1 MATPEKVL
9 DALRAS
15 VKEAERLRRQ
25 NRQLVEA
32 ATEPVAI
39 VAMACRFPGGVR
51 SPEGL
56 WDLVARGGDAVTAF
70 PANRG
75 WDTATLFDEGRP
87 GTTYA
92 REGAFLH
99 DADLFDAGFFGISP
113 REALAMDP
121 QQRLLLETSWEAFE
135 RAGIDPA
142 SVRGS
147 RTGVFVGSNGQDYL
161 TLLRSSAE
169 DVEGYLGTGNAA
181 SVVSGRLSYLFG
193 FEGTSLTVDTACSS
207 SLVALHLAVQALRQ
221 GECDLALAGGATVM
235 ATPGT
240 FVEFSKQRGL
250 APDGRVKAFAEA
262 ADGTGWGEG
271 VGMLLVERLSD
282 AQRHGH
288 EVLALVRGSAV
299 NSDGASNGLTAP
311 NGPSQQRVIR
321 AALDSA
327 RLSTSDIDVVEA
339 HGTGTTLGD
348 PIEAQ
353 ALLATYGQ
361 DRSTPLWLGSVKSN
375 IGHTQAAAGVAGII
389 KMVMAMRH
397 GVLPRTLHVD
407 APSSHV
413 DWSAGAVELLTESR
427 EWPSDDRPRR
437 AAVSSFGVSGT
448 NAHTILEAVPPAEPV
463 PAGTPMGTLTPFV
476 LSAKTPEALQAQIS
490 QLDAVTADPVD
501 IARTLATTRTAF
513 EHRAV
518 VLEPNL
524 ITGEVREDSRLA
536 VLFTGQGAQRAGMGQ
551 DLYARF
557 PVYAEAF
564 DAVLAHF
571 DPALR
576 AALTDAELLNRTEFT
591 QPALFAIEVALF
603 RLVESFGVRPDFVA
617 GHSIGEISAA
627 HVAGVLSLEDACRLV
642 AARASLMQALP
653 TGGAMVSIA
662 APESEIVLTEGV
674 SIAAV
679 NGPESVVISGDEAAV
694 LAIAAQFPK
703 TKRLTV
709 SHAFHSPLMD
719 PMLEDFRAVAETLNY
734 RSATIPVIS
743 NVSGALADPFTA
755 DYWVRHVR
763 EAVRFADGIATLE
776 AEGVHTFLELGPDGV
791 LSAMVPG
798 TAFPALRRDRDE
810 ERTLLAALAGV
821 WVNGGAVD
829 WAAYLPTGPRIDL
842 PTYPFQRERFW
853 PTPAPQADVDVPALA
868 AELGLPE
875 HTLRPAIAAVR
886 RRREEATAADAW
898 RYRVT
903 WTPLTATDV
912 PAPQGDCLVIDPSP
926 QLEAVLENW
935 NGRVIRL
942 DGPIGDIDPV
952 AVFSGAGLERTVDLL
967 RELGATGI
975 DAPLWCVTTGA
986 VRATGT
992 DPAPD
997 PDQAAIWGL
1006 GRAAALELP
1015 ERWGGLID
1023 LPSTVDEDVA
1033 ARFLALLSGD
1043 EDQVA
1048 VRAEGSFGRR
1058 LEPAEPVAAPAW
1070 TPRGTVLV
1078 TGGTGALGAQVARRL
1093 ARDGA
1098 DHLVLVSRRGADA
1111 PGAAELADELGV
1123 RVTFAAGDV
1132 ADREFLAELIERVS
1146 PGLTAVVHTAGVV
1159 RSALLSEVDSAAVAE
1174 QWAAKVTGARHLDEL
1189 LADADLDAFVL
1200 FSSIAGVWGSG
1211 QQGLYGAANAF
1222 LDALAEGRRARGLAA
1237 TAVAWGPWADGGMAA
1252 DNDAEDYLLR
1262 RGLRALEPG
1271 VAVTALLRAAG
1282 GDTNVTFADVDWPR
1296 FAAAFTS
1303 RRPSPLLAG
1312 IPDAVP
1318 APETPATGGLV
1329 GRLRGLTPAVA
1340 DEVLLQ
1346 LVRDQAAAVLGHA
1359 SAAAVAPDRAFQEI
1373 GFDSLT
1379 AIELRDAL
1387 HAETG
1392 LALPATLVYD
1402 WPTPA
1407 ALAGHLRA
1415 GVLGDAVTETTTKT
1429 AAAAD
1434 EPIAIVAM
1442 SCRYAGGIASPEDL
1456 WRLVSGGADA
1466 VSGFPADRGWDL
1478 ENLYDADPSRLGS
1491 VSVTEGAFLDA
1502 AGGFDAG
1509 FFGIS
1514 PREALAMDPQQRLL
1528 LELTWEAFE
1537 RAGIDPASVRGSRTG
1552 VFAGTNSHDYTTLLL
1567 GSADTLEGHIAT
1579 GNAASVASGR
1589 LSYTFGLEGPAVSVD
1604 TACSSS
1610 LVALHLA
1617 VQSLRLGECSMALA
1631 GGVTVMAT
1639 PGTFVEFSRQRGLA
1653 TDGRCKA
1660 FAEAA
1665 DGTAWGEGAGLVLLE
1680 RLSDA
1685 ERNGHRVLA
1694 VVRGSAVNQD
1704 GASNGLTAPNGPAQQ
1719 RVIRAALADAGLS
1732 TSDVDVVEAHGTG
1745 TTLGDPIEAQAL
1757 LATYGQ
1763 DRETPLWLGSV
1774 KSNIGHTQAA
1784 AGVAGVIKMVMA
1796 MRHGVLPRTLHVDAP
1811 SSHVDWTAGAV
1822 ELLTESREWTADRPL
1837 RAAVSSFG
1845 MSGTNAHTVLEA
1857 VSQQELSPAAESGPV
1872 PWVLSARSADALR
1885 GQAQA
1890 LLGVA
1895 GTPADIGFS
1904 LVATRASL
1912 PHRAVVT
1919 GDFAEGLTALAEG
1932 TPAANVVTGVAGA
1945 PGKVALVFPGQGS
1958 QWAGMA
1964 LELAESS
1971 PVFAARLDECA
1982 AALDSFVDWQL
1993 RDVLADAEALSRVD
2007 VVQPALFAVMVSLAE
2022 LWRSF
2027 GVVPDAVVGHSQ
2039 GEIAAAVVSGALSL
2053 EDGARVV
2060 ALRSKAIL
2068 ALAGRGGM
2076 VSVAAS
2082 REAVEER
2089 LTDGLS
2095 IAAVNGPAAVVVSGE
2110 PRSLDELIAS
2120 CEADGIRAKRVP
2132 VDYASHSA
2140 QVEQLRDE
2148 LLDVLA
2154 PIAPRVG
2161 EIAFISTVTGEWNE
2175 SVDAEYWYT
2184 NLRSTVRL
2192 DTAVERLKSEG
2203 FGTFIEASPHP
2214 VLTMALGEDV
2224 VALGSLRRDDGE
2236 LTRFHTALA
2245 EAHVHGVTVDW
2256 TPAFR
2261 NARVVDLPTYAFQRK
2276 QYWPR
2281 PATRTGD
2288 AAGLGLGPVEHPLL
2302 GAAVTLA
2309 EEDRLVLTGR
2319 LSRQT
2324 HPWLADHEV
2333 LGTALLPGTAF
2344 AELAIHAGDH
2354 TGCGTVEELTL
2365 GAPLA
2370 VPTTGG
2376 VQLQLVVEAPAEDGR
2391 RALTISSRPD
2401 RPGARWT
2408 RHAQGVL
2415 ALGAPEAEPLPD
2427 WPPAG
2432 AEALD
2437 VEAHYTALANA
2448 GYHYGPAFRGL
2459 RAAWRRDGDVFA
2471 EVELPG
2477 TDAFAVHPALLDA
2490 ALHALGLG
2498 GFFPDDGQARLP
2510 FAFTDVSLFATG
2522 ASALRVRLSQAGPNA
2537 VSVVASDPAGH
2548 PVASIGSLAF
2558 QTAST
2563 VDDVPDALFRTEWT
2577 PVTTTGEAP
2586 GFTWLTGSL
2595 TDLAEVPAAVVLPVT
2610 GTDPHAVAAHVLAT
2624 AQEWLAD
2631 DRFAAARLVVLTTG
2645 ALAALPGDPVPA
2657 LAQSPAWG
2665 LIRSAQSENPDRFVL
2680 LDLDDRSD
2688 AAAAIGTA
2696 LASGE
2701 PQSAAR
2707 AGTVLV
2713 PRLARPAT
2721 ELTLPGAGQAC
2732 PELALPGAWRV
2743 GTTGT
2748 GTLDGL
2754 TTLPAP
2760 EAEAALGPDEIR
2772 VEVRAAGLN
2781 FRDVLITLGM
2791 YPGQALMGGEAAG
2804 TVLETGEQVRG
2815 LTAGDRVTGL
2825 FTGALGPVAVT
2836 DHRLVTPMPDGW
2848 SFAEAASIPVAFA
2861 TAYYGLFDL
2870 GGLEAGQSVLVHA
2883 AAGGVGMA
2891 AVQLARHHGAEVF
2904 ATASTGKHDVLT
2916 QMGLDTIHIGD
2927 SRSLSFE
2934 DHFRKATNGHGVDVV
2949 LDALAG
2955 EFVDASLRLL
2965 PRGGRFVEMGKADLR
2980 DAAEVARVHEGV
2992 LYRAFDLIE
3001 AGPERLQ
3008 EILRELAGLFEAG
3021 GLTPLPRRTWDL
3033 RQVPEAFRF
3042 ISQAR
3047 HVGKNVVT
3055 LPRPLDPA
3063 GTVLVTGGTG
3073 TLGARVARHLVT
3085 AHGVR
3090 RLLLVSRRG
3099 PDAPGATELANDLTA
3114 LGAEVTIAA
3123 CDAADRD
3130 ALAELLAGRTLTGVV
3145 HTAGVLADGLLTGL
3159 DPARLDE
3166 VLRPKVDAAVNLH
3179 ELTRNMDLA
3188 LFVLFSAAAGVFGT
3202 AGQGNYAAANTAL
3215 DALAAHRRAL
3225 GLPGVSL
3232 AWGLWAEASGMTGH
3246 LGATDLARM
3255 SRGGM
3260 TGLSDADGLAL
3271 FAAAIARGETLA
3283 IPARLD
3289 LSASNGPVPPLLR
3302 GLVRATRRAA
3312 TTTASSDG
3320 GLTSRLQTLP
3330 AAERDRRLLELVR
3343 DHVAAVLGHD
3353 TADEIEPGRSFA
3365 ELGFDSLTAVEL
3377 RNRLGA
3383 ATGLR
3388 LPATLVFDHPA
3399 PAALV
3404 ALLRTELFG
3413 AAAEQPTQVVTAASG
3428 DDPVVIVAMSCRY
3441 PGSVASPED
3450 LWSLVDGGVD
3460 AITPFPADR
3469 GWDLD
3474 GLYHP
3479 EPGTP
3484 GRIYTRNGGFVRD
3497 ADRFDPELFEI
3508 APREALT
3515 MDPQQRLLLEAT
3527 WEAFERAGIDPTSA
3541 RGSRTG
3547 VFVGAATSGY
3557 GTGAAT
3563 DGLEGHLMTGGTSS
3577 VASGRLSYV
3586 FGLEGPSLTVDT
3598 ACSSSLVALHL
3609 AVQALRRGECDL
3621 ALAGGVTV
3629 MPTPGVLL
3637 AFSQQRG
3644 LAEDGRIKAFAE
3656 GADGT
3661 SMAEGIGMLLVERL
3675 SDARRNGHEVLA
3687 VVRGS
3692 AVNSD
3697 GASNGLTAPNG
3708 PSQQRVIRAAL
3719 ADAGLAPS
3727 EVDAVEAHGTGT
3739 KLGDPI
3745 EAQALL
3751 ATYGQDRST
3760 PLLLGSVKSNLG
3772 HTQAAAGVA
3781 GVIKMV
3787 MAMRHGLLPRT
3798 LHVDTPSSH
3807 VDWAS
3812 GAVELLTE
3820 PREWP
3825 SDRPRRAGVS
3835 SFGISGTN
3843 AHTILEQ
3850 APDAVTE
3857 DRAPVSG
3864 PVPWVLSAKSPA
3876 ALRAQAARLHGFLG
3890 DEVPADVALSLATT
3904 RADLGHRAA
3913 VIGETGPELLA
3924 GLAAIADADPGALT
3938 GTGAPGRLA
3947 VLFTGQGAQR
3957 AGMGRELYARF
3968 PVFAAA
3974 FDEACALLDTDV
3986 PLAEVIETDLLDRTG
4001 YAQPAIFAL
4010 EVALFRLVESWG
4022 VRPDFVAGHSIGELA
4037 AAHVAG
4043 VLSLPDACKL
4053 VTARATLMQSLPE
4066 GGAMVAIA
4074 APEAEVRAAL
4084 ADDRAT
4090 LVGERAELADEATLT
4105 GGRAE
4110 LAGDR
4115 AELTSGWAEPAADR
4129 AEPAGDRAE
4138 KVGAGAALPGDRAE
4152 QVGNRAAL
4160 VGDRVGIA
4168 AVNGPR
4174 STVISGDETAVLAI
4188 AAEFA
4193 ARGVKTKR
4201 LRVSHAFHSPLMDP
4215 MLADFRA
4222 VAETLTYHPAQIPVI
4237 SNVSG
4242 ALAEPYTAEYW
4253 VRHVREAVRFA
4264 DAVHT
4269 LTEQSASTFLELGP
4283 DGVLSAMAAEST
4295 DLPSVPT
4302 LRDGENEPR
4311 ALVTAFARLRVA
4323 GFPLDTAALLEGARR
4338 TALPT
4343 YAFQRS
4349 RFWLEPAAKT
4359 ESDSGFW
4366 AAVDAGDLG
4375 LDDQAMAALD
4385 RWRSSSTVD
4394 AWRYRVT
4401 WRPLAETTGR
4411 LTGRWLILGTNELA
4425 EQVAQALKAHG
4436 AEPIVES
4443 GRRERAALTTLLR
4456 DHADVEGVVSLLA
4469 IGEDAETG
4477 LAANLALTQ
4486 AFADSGIPARLWCL
4500 TQGAAK
4506 DVTQPGQAT
4515 TWGFGRIAAL
4525 ELPSGWGGLADLPE
4539 TFDAAAGARLAAVLA
4554 DGTED
4559 EVALRP
4565 DGVFARRLA
4574 PAPPGETRDWRPRGT
4589 VLITGGTGALGAAV
4603 ARELAATGA
4612 EHLVL
4617 TGRRGAQAPGAA
4629 ELASELSA
4637 LGVRVTLATCDA
4649 ADRDALEKV
4658 IAAIPA
4664 DLPLTAVV
4672 HAAGTG
4678 QNGPLTAITPGEVT
4692 AVLAGKVAGARHL
4705 DELTR
4710 DRDLDAFVLFSSISG
4725 VWGSG
4730 EQAVYGAANAFLDA
4744 LAEERR
4750 GRGLTA
4756 TAIAWGP
4763 WAESGM
4769 AADDGAVRMLRGRGL
4784 PPMEPAL
4791 GVTAFRRA
4799 LATDDTAVVVAD
4811 VDWAK
4816 FAPVFTAARPRPVL
4830 ADLPA
4835 VRAVLTEA
4843 EPEETGF
4850 ASMSIQDRP
4859 KALLTLVLDQVA
4871 GVLGHSAQAIGPE
4884 RAFKELGFDSLMA
4897 VELRNRLATGTGLSL
4912 PASLA
4917 FDHPTAADLAEE
4929 LDRRLGGGEAGGVRL
4944 LDELDRLEAAF
4955 ETVTES
4961 ELDGISARGEV
4972 TARLKGFLAR
4982 WSDLSGETGGTDLG
4996 GASDDELFDFIDNT
5010 FRTS

>member
-1 MATPEKVL
+1 ML

-25 NRQLVEA
+25 NRQLVDA

-56 WDLVARGGDAVTAF
+56 WDLVARGGDAVSAF

-75 WDTATLFDEGRP
+75 WDTASLFDEAGGRP

-389 KMVMAMRH
+389 KMVMAMRN
-397 GVLPRTLHVD
+397 GVLPQTLHVD

-413 DWSAGAVELLTESR
+413 DWSAGAVELLTEAR
-427 EWPSDDRPRR
+427 DWPAGDRPRR

-463 PAGTPMGTLTPFV
+463 PSAAPVGTLTPFV
-476 LSAKTPEALQAQIS
+476 LSAKTSEALQAQVS
-490 QLDAVTADPVD
+490 QVAEVSADPAD
-501 IARTLATTRTAF
+501 IARTLATARTAF

-518 VLEPNL
+518 VLDPNV
-524 ITGEVREDSRLA
+524 ITGEVREDARLA
-536 VLFTGQGAQRAGMGQ
+536 VLFTGQGAQRVGMGES
-551 DLYARF
+551 LYSRF
-557 PVYAEAF
+557 PAYAAAF
-564 DAVLAHF
+564 DSVLAHF
-571 DPALR
+571 DPSLR
-576 AALTDAELLNRTEFT
+576 EALTTPELLDRTEFT
-591 QPALFAIEVALF
+591 QPALFAVEVALY

-642 AARASLMQALP
+642 SARASLMQALP
-653 TGGAMVSIA
+653 PGGAMVSIA
-662 APESEIVLTEGV
+662 APESAIALTDGV

-679 NGPESVVISGDEAAV
+679 NGPESVVISGDEVEV

-719 PMLEDFRAVAETLNY
+719 PMLDEFRAVAESLTY
-734 RSATIPVIS
+734 RPATIPVIS
-743 NVSGALADPFTA
+743 NVSGALAEPFTA

-763 EAVRFADGIATLE
+763 EAVRFADGIVTLE
-776 AEGVHTFLELGPDGV
+776 AEGVQTFLELGPDGV

-798 TAFPALRRDRDE
+798 ASFPALRRDRDE
-810 ERTLLAALAGV
+810 ERTLVTALAGV
-821 WVNGGAVD
+821 WVNGGTVD
-829 WAAYLPTGPRIDL
+829 WAAYLPAGPRIDL

-853 PTPAPQADVDVPALA
+853 PTPAPQTDVDVSALA

-875 HTLRPAIAAVR
+875 DTLRPALAAVR
-886 RRREEATAADAW
+886 QRREEATAADAC

-903 WTPLTATDV
+903 WTALDATEAA
-912 PAPQGDCLVIDPSP
+912 APQGDCLVVDPSP
-926 QLEAVLENW
+926 QLEAVLEHW

-942 DGPIGDIDPV
+942 DGPLGDAEPV
-952 AVFSGAGLERTVDLL
+952 VVFSGAGLERTVDLL
-967 RELGATGI
+967 GELAAAGI
-975 DAPLWCVTTGA
+975 DAPLWCVTAGA

-992 DPAPD
+992 DSAPD
-997 PDQAAIWGL
+997 PAQAAVWGL

-1023 LPSTVDEDVA
+1023 LPSDVDAGIA
-1033 ARFLALLSGD
+1033 ARFLARLSGG

-1048 VRAEGSFGRR
+1048 LRADADFGRR
-1058 LEPAEPVAAPAW
+1058 LEPAEPVTTPAW

-1078 TGGTGALGAQVARRL
+1078 TGGTGALGAHVARRL

-1111 PGAAELADELGV
+1111 PGAAELAEELGV

-1159 RSALLSEVDSAAVAE
+1159 RSAPLSEVDSAAVAE
-1174 QWAAKVTGARHLDEL
+1174 LWAAKAIGARHLDEL

-1211 QQGLYGAANAF
+1211 QQALYGAANAF

-1262 RGLRALEPG
+1262 RGLRALDPG

-1303 RRPSPLLAG
+1303 RRPSPLLTG
-1312 IPDAVP
+1312 IPGAVP
-1318 APETPATGGLV
+1318 EPEAPATGGLV
-1329 GRLRGLTPAVA
+1329 ARLRGLSAAVA

-1387 HAETG
+1387 RAETG

-1415 GVLGDAVTETTTKT
+1415 GVLGDAVTAATTTV

-1502 AGGFDAG
+1502 AGAFDAG

-1567 GSADTLEGHIAT
+1567 GSADALEGHIAT

-1589 LSYTFGLEGPAVSVD
+1589 LAYTFGLEGPAVSVD

-1653 TDGRCKA
+1653 ADGRCKA

-1732 TSDVDVVEAHGTG
+1732 TSDVDAVEAHGTG

-1763 DRETPLWLGSV
+1763 DRSTPLYLGSV

-1857 VSQQELSPAAESGPV
+1857 VAQPELPPAAEPGAV

-1885 GQAQA
+1885 GQARA
-1890 LLGVA
+1890 LLEVEGA
-1895 GTPADIGFS
+1895 PADIGFS
-1904 LVATRASL
+1904 LATTRASL
-1912 PHRAVVT
+1912 PHRAVVV
-1919 GDFAEGLTALAEG
+1919 GDVAEGLTALADG
-1932 TPAANVVTGVAGA
+1932 VPAANVVTGVAET

-1964 LELAESS
+1964 LELADAS

-1982 AALDSFVDWQL
+1982 AALDSFVDWRL
-1993 RDVLADAEALSRVD
+1993 RAVLADAEALTRVD

-2060 ALRSKAIL
+2060 ALRSRAIL

-2082 REAVEER
+2082 RETVEGR

-2110 PRSLDELIAS
+2110 PQALDELIAS

-2140 QVEQLRDE
+2140 QVEQLRGE
-2148 LLDVLA
+2148 LLYVLA
-2154 PIAPRVG
+2154 PITPRAG

-2175 SVDAEYWYT
+2175 EVDAEYWYT

-2224 VALGSLRRDDGE
+2224 VALGSLRRDDGGV
-2236 LTRFHTALA
+2236 TRFHTALA
-2245 EAHVHGVTVDW
+2245 EAHVNGVRVDW
-2256 TPAFR
+2256 TPAFPA
-2261 NARVVDLPTYAFQRK
+2261 ARVVDLPTYAFQRK
-2276 QYWPR
+2276 QFWPR

-2288 AAGLGLGPVEHPLL
+2288 AAGLGLGAVDHPLL

-2309 EEDRLVLTGR
+2309 EEDRFVLTGR

-2370 VPTTGG
+2370 VPATGG
-2376 VQLQLVVEAPAEDGR
+2376 VQIQVAVEAPGEDGR
-2391 RALTISSRPD
+2391 RGLTISSRPD

-2415 ALGAPEAEPLPD
+2415 APGALEAETLAE

-2437 VEAHYTALANA
+2437 VEAHYTALAGA

-2459 RAAWRRDGDVFA
+2459 RAAWRRDSEVFA

-2477 TDAFAVHPALLDA
+2477 ADAFAVHPALLDA

-2510 FAFTDVSLFATG
+2510 FAFTDVSVFATG
-2522 ASALRVRLSQAGPNA
+2522 ATALRVRLRQAGPNA
-2537 VSVVASDPAGH
+2537 VSLTATDPAGN
-2548 PVASIGSLAF
+2548 PVAGIGSLAF
-2558 QTAST
+2558 QVAST
-2563 VDDVPDALFRTEWT
+2563 VDEVPDALFRTEWT
-2577 PVTTTGEAP
+2577 PVTATGEVP
-2586 GFTWLTGSL
+2586 GFTWLSGALADL
-2595 TDLAEVPAAVVLPVT
+2595 TEVPDAVVLPVT
-2610 GTDPHAVAAHVLAT
+2610 GTDPHAVAAHVLST

-2631 DRFAAARLVVLTTG
+2631 DRFATARLLVLTTG
-2645 ALAALPGDPVPA
+2645 ALAALPGDPIPG
-2657 LAQSPAWG
+2657 LAQAPAWG
-2665 LIRSAQSENPDRFVL
+2665 LIRSAQSENPGRFVL
-2680 LDLDDRSD
+2680 LDLDPRSD

-2701 PQSAAR
+2701 PQLAAR
-2707 AGTVLV
+2707 AGALLA

-2721 ELTLPGAGQAC
+2721 ELTLPTADAGAE
-2732 PELALPGAWRV
+2732 PTPPTPGAWRV

-2760 EAEAALGPDEIR
+2760 EAEADLHPDEIR

-2804 TVLETGEQVRG
+2804 IVLETGERVRG
-2815 LTAGDRVTGL
+2815 LAVGDRVTGL

-2836 DHRLVTPMPDGW
+2836 DHRLVTPMPSGW
-2848 SFAEAASIPVAFA
+2848 SFAEAASVPVAFA

-2870 GGLEAGQSVLVHA
+2870 GGLQPGQSVLVHA
-2883 AAGGVGMA
+2883 SAGGVGMA

-2904 ATASTGKHDVLT
+2904 ATASTGKHDVLAEL
-2916 QMGLDTIHIGD
+2916 GLDTVHIGD

-2934 DHFRKATNGHGVDVV
+2934 DHFRTVTEGRGVDVV

-2965 PRGGRFVEMGKADLR
+2965 PRGGRFVEMGKADVR
-2980 DAAEVARVHEGV
+2980 DAEEVARTHEGV
-2992 LYRAFDLIE
+2992 RYRAFDLIE

-3008 EILRELAGLFEAG
+3008 EILRELAGLFETGA
-3021 GLTPLPRRTWDL
+3021 LTPLPRRTWDL

-3055 LPRPLDPA
+3055 LPRPLDPD

-3073 TLGARVARHLVT
+3073 TLGARIARHLVT

-3099 PDAPGATELANDLTA
+3099 PDAPGAPELASELTT

-3130 ALAELLAGRTLTGVV
+3130 ALAGLLAGRSLTGVV
-3145 HTAGVLADGLLTGL
+3145 HTAGVLADGLVTGL
-3159 DPARLDE
+3159 DPERLAD

-3179 ELTRNMDLA
+3179 ELTRDQDLA

-3202 AGQGNYAAANTAL
+3202 SGQGNYAAANTAL

-3246 LGATDLARM
+3246 LGTADLARM

-3260 TGLSDADGLAL
+3260 TGLSDAEGLAL
-3271 FAAAIARGETLA
+3271 FDAAVARGETLA

-3289 LSASNGPVPPLLR
+3289 LSAANGPVPPLLR

-3312 TTTASSDG
+3312 TAAAASDG
-3320 GLTSRLQTLP
+3320 GLAARLQPLP

-3388 LPATLVFDHPA
+3388 LPATLIFDHPA

-3404 ALLRTELFG
+3404 TLLRTELFG
-3413 AAAEQPTQVVTAASG
+3413 GTAEPAAAVHNGPSG

-3441 PGSVASPED
+3441 PGSVDSPED

-3484 GRIYTRNGGFVRD
+3484 GRIYTRSGGFVAD

-3527 WEAFERAGIDPTSA
+3527 WEAFERAGIDPASA

-3557 GTGAAT
+3557 GAGAAT

-3629 MPTPGVLL
+3629 MPAPGVLL

-3644 LAEDGRIKAFAE
+3644 LAEDGRVKAFAE

-3661 SMAEGIGMLLVERL
+3661 SMAEGVGLLLVERL

-3719 ADAGLAPS
+3719 ADAGLDPS

-3751 ATYGQDRST
+3751 ATYGQDRET
-3760 PLLLGSVKSNLG
+3760 PLRLGSVKSNLG

-3787 MAMRHGLLPRT
+3787 MAMRHGVLPRT
-3798 LHVDTPSSH
+3798 LHVDAPSSH
-3807 VDWAS
+3807 VDWES

-3820 PREWP
+3820 PRDWTP
-3825 SDRPRRAGVS
+3825 GRPRRAGVS

-3850 APDAVTE
+3850 APDVVAE
-3857 DRAPVSG
+3857 EREPVSG

-3876 ALRAQAARLHGFLG
+3876 ALRAQAARLREFAGA
-3890 DEVPADVALSLATT
+3890 DAPADIALSLATT

-3913 VIGETGPELLA
+3913 VVGETGAELLA
-3924 GLAAIADADPGALT
+3924 GLAAIADGDPGALT
-3938 GTGAPGRLA
+3938 GSGTPGRLA

-3957 AGMGRELYARF
+3957 PGMGRELYVRF

-3974 FDEACALLDTDV
+3974 FDEACALLDTDPPV
-3986 PLAEVIETDLLDRTG
+3986 REVIETDLLDRTG

-4043 VLSLPDACKL
+4043 VLSLPDACAL
-4053 VTARATLMQSLPE
+4053 VSARASLMQALPE
-4066 GGAMVAIA
+4066 GGAMVAIG
-4074 APEAEVRAAL
+4074 APEADV
-4084 ADDRAT
+4084 
-4090 LVGERAELADEATLT
+4090 RAEL
-4105 GGRAE
+4105 
-4110 LAGDR
+4110 
-4115 AELTSGWAEPAADR
+4115 
-4129 AEPAGDRAE
+4129 
-4138 KVGAGAALPGDRAE
+4138 PGD
-4152 QVGNRAAL
+4152 G
-4160 VGDRVGIA
+4160 VGIA

-4174 STVISGDETAVLAI
+4174 STVISGEETAVLAL
-4188 AAEFA
+4188 ATEFA
-4193 ARGVKTKR
+4193 GRGVKTKR

-4215 MLADFRA
+4215 MLAEFRM
-4222 VAETLTYHPAQIPVI
+4222 VAESLTYRSATIPVI

-4264 DAVHT
+4264 DAVKT
-4269 LTEQSASTFLELGP
+4269 LAEQGASTFLELGP

-4295 DLPSVPT
+4295 DLPAVPT
-4302 LRDGENEPR
+4302 LRDGEDESR

-4323 GFPLDTAALLEGARR
+4323 GFPLDAGALLAGARR

-4349 RFWLEPAAKT
+4349 RFWLEPAPPS

-4375 LDDQAMAALD
+4375 LDDHAMAALG
-4385 RWRSSSTVD
+4385 RWRLSSTVD
-4394 AWRYRVT
+4394 NWRYRVT
-4401 WRPLAETTGR
+4401 WRPLAETAGR
-4411 LTGRWLILGTNELA
+4411 LTGRWLVLGADGPAGE
-4425 EQVAQALKAHG
+4425 VAQALAAHG
-4436 AEPIVES
+4436 AEPVVHT
-4443 GRRERAALTTLLR
+4443 GLRDRAALTTLLR

-4469 IGEDAETG
+4469 IGRDAEAG
-4477 LAANLALTQ
+4477 LAANLVLTQ

-4500 TQGAAK
+4500 TRGAVK
-4506 DVTQPGQAT
+4506 GVTRPGEAT

-4539 TFDAAAGARLAAVLA
+4539 SLDAAAGARLAAVLA

-4559 EVALRP
+4559 EVAIRP

-4574 PAPPGETRDWRPRGT
+4574 PAPAGATRDWRPRGT
-4589 VLITGGTGALGAAV
+4589 VLVTGGTGALGAAV

-4617 TGRRGAQAPGAA
+4617 TGRRGTQAPGAA

-4637 LGVRVTLATCDA
+4637 LGVRVTLAACDA
-4649 ADRDALEKV
+4649 ADREALEKV

-4678 QNGPLTAITPGEVT
+4678 QHGPLTAITPEEVT

-4710 DRDLDAFVLFSSISG
+4710 DHDLDAFVLFSSISG

-4750 GRGLTA
+4750 GRGHTA

-4769 AADDGAVRMLRGRGL
+4769 AADDDAVRMLRGRGI
-4784 PPMEPAL
+4784 PPMAPAL

-4799 LATDDTAVVVAD
+4799 LAADDTAVVVAD
-4811 VDWAK
+4811 VDWAR

-4835 VRAVLTEA
+4835 VRAALTEP

-4850 ASMSIQDRP
+4850 ASMSTEERP
-4859 KALLTLVLDQVA
+4859 KALLALVSDQVA
-4871 GVLGHSAQAIGPE
+4871 GVLGHTAIAPE

-4897 VELRNRLATGTGLSL
+4897 VELRNRLAAATGLSL

-4929 LDRRLGGGEAGGVRL
+4929 LDRRLGGGDATGVRL

-4961 ELDGISARGEV
+4961 DLDGISERGEV

-4982 WSDLSGETGGTDLG
+4982 WSDLAGETAGTDLG

>member
-32 ATEPVAI
+32 ATEPIAI

-56 WDLVARGGDAVTAF
+56 WDLVARGGDAVSAF
-70 PANRG
+70 PADRG
-75 WDTATLFDEGRP
+75 WDTASLFDDAGGRP

-99 DADLFDAGFFGISP
+99 DAGLFDAGFFGVSP

-135 RAGIDPA
+135 RAGMDPE

-147 RTGVFVGSNGQDYL
+147 RTGVFVGSNGQDYA

-181 SVVSGRLSYLFG
+181 SVVSGRLAYLFG
-193 FEGTSLTVDTACSS
+193 FEGPALTVDTACSS
-207 SLVALHLAVQALRQ
+207 SLVALHLAAQALRQ
-221 GECDLALAGGATVM
+221 GECDLALAGGVTVM

-240 FVEFSKQRGL
+240 FVEFSRQRGL

-271 VGMLLVERLSD
+271 AGVLLVERLSD

-288 EVLALVRGSAV
+288 QVLAVVRGSAV
-299 NSDGASNGLTAP
+299 NQDGASNGLTAP
-311 NGPSQQRVIR
+311 NGPAQQRVIR
-321 AALDSA
+321 AALDNA
-327 RLSTSDIDVVEA
+327 RLSTSDVDVVEA

-361 DRSTPLWLGSVKSN
+361 ERETPLWLGSVKSN
-375 IGHTQAAAGVAGII
+375 IGHTQAAAGVAGVI
-389 KMVMAMRH
+389 KMVLAMRH

-413 DWSAGAVELLTESR
+413 DWSAGSVQLLTEAR
-427 EWPSDDRPRR
+427 EWPSGDRPRR

-463 PAGTPMGTLTPFV
+463 PAEAPAGTLTPWV
-476 LSAKTPEALQAQIS
+476 LSAKSPEALRAQAS
-490 QLDAVTADPVD
+490 QLAAVTADPVAV
-501 IARTLATTRTAF
+501 ARTLATTRTAF

-518 VLEPNL
+518 VLDPPGATVV
-524 ITGEVREDSRLA
+524 TGEVREDARLA
-536 VLFTGQGAQRAGMGQ
+536 VLFTGQGAQRIGMGRE
-551 DLYARF
+551 LYERF
-557 PVYAEAF
+557 PVYAGAF
-564 DAVLAHF
+564 DEVCAHF
-571 DPALR
+571 AVPVR
-576 AALTDAELLNRTEFT
+576 DAIFGAVPGLDGTGLA
-591 QPALFAIEVALF
+591 QPALFAVEVALF
-603 RLVESFGVRPDFVA
+603 RLVESWGVRPDFVA

-642 AARASLMQALP
+642 SARASLMQALP
-653 TGGAMVSIA
+653 AGGAMVSIA
-662 APESEIVLTEGV
+662 APERDIVVTERV

-679 NGPESVVISGDEAAV
+679 NGPESVVLSGDEAAV
-694 LAIAAQFPK
+694 LAIAADFAGRGVK
-703 TKRLTV
+703 TKRLAV

-719 PMLEDFRAVAETLNY
+719 PMLDEFRAVAETLTY
-734 RSATIPVIS
+734 HPAEIPVLS
-743 NVSGALADPFTA
+743 NVSGALAEPFTA

-763 EAVRFADGIATLE
+763 EAVRFADGVAILE
-776 AEGVHTFLELGPDGV
+776 AEGVRTFLELGPDGV
-791 LSAMVPG
+791 LSAMVG
-798 TAFPALRRDRDE
+798 GAAVPALRRDRPE
-810 ERTLLAALAGV
+810 ERTLLTALAGV
-821 WVNGGAVD
+821 WVRGGAVD
-829 WAAYLPTGPRIDL
+829 WAAYLPAGPRIDL

-853 PTPAPQADVDVPALA
+853 PTPAGGVLDDADLPALA

-875 HTLRPAIAAVR
+875 DTLRPALTAVR
-886 RRREEATAADAW
+886 QRRAEVAG

-903 WTPLTATDV
+903 WTRLAPGPARTAGSTTLT
-912 PAPQGDCLVIDPSP
+912 GECLVVDPSP
-926 QLEAVLENW
+926 QLEAVLATW
-935 NGRVIRL
+935 DGPVRRL
-942 DGPIGDIDPV
+942 DGPITAETVGAADPV
-952 AVFSGAGLERTVDLL
+952 VVLSGAGLERTV
-967 RELGATGI
+967 ELVRALGDAGI
-975 DAPLWCVTTGA
+975 EAPLWCVTSGA
-986 VRATGT
+986 VRATAA

-997 PDQAAIWGL
+997 PDQAAVWGL

-1015 ERWGGLID
+1015 QRWGGLID
-1023 LPSTVDEDVA
+1023 LPSTMDTKLA
-1033 ARFLALLSGD
+1033 ARFADLLTGTG

-1048 VRAEGSFGRR
+1048 LRAEGSFGRR
-1058 LEPAEPVAAPAW
+1058 LEHAPPSGGPAW

-1078 TGGTGALGAQVARRL
+1078 TGGTGGLGTHVARRL
-1093 ARDGA
+1093 AREGA
-1098 DHLVLVSRRGADA
+1098 EHLVLVSRRGAGA
-1111 PGAAELADELGV
+1111 PGATALGEELAELGA
-1123 RVTFAAGDV
+1123 RVTFAAGDIADRGFV
-1132 ADREFLAELIERVS
+1132 ADLLDRIS

-1159 RSALLSEVDSAAVAE
+1159 RSAPLSEVDDVAG
-1174 QWAAKVTGARHLDEL
+1174 QWAAKAAGARHLDEL
-1189 LADADLDAFVL
+1189 LADTDLDAFVL

-1211 QQGLYGAANAF
+1211 QQALYGAANAY
-1222 LDALAEGRRARGLAA
+1222 LDALAEARRARGLAA

-1252 DNDAEDYLLR
+1252 DNNAEDYLLR
-1262 RGLRALEPG
+1262 RGLRALDPG
-1271 VAVTALLRAAG
+1271 AAVSALLRAAG
-1282 GDTNVTFADVDWPR
+1282 GDPNVTVADVDWPR
-1296 FAAAFTS
+1296 FTAAFTS
-1303 RRPSPLLAG
+1303 RRPSPLLAT
-1312 IPDAVP
+1312 IPEAVLDAAP
-1318 APETPATGGLV
+1318 AAEPGGLV
-1329 GRLRGLTPAVA
+1329 TRLRGLSPAVA
-1340 DEVLLQ
+1340 EDVLLQ
-1346 LVRDQAAAVLGHA
+1346 LVRDQAAAVLGHP

-1387 HAETG
+1387 RAETG
-1392 LALPATLVYD
+1392 LALSATLVYD
-1402 WPTPA
+1402 WPTPV

-1415 GVLGDAVTETTTKT
+1415 GVLGDAVAEATTTV
-1429 AAAAD
+1429 AARPD

-1442 SCRYAGGIASPEDL
+1442 SCRYAGGVASPEDL
-1456 WRLVSGGADA
+1456 WRLVSEGADA

-1491 VSVTEGAFLDA
+1491 VTVTEGAFLDS

-1528 LELTWEAFE
+1528 LELAWEAFE
-1537 RAGIDPASVRGSRTG
+1537 RAGLDPATVRGSRTG

-1567 GSADTLEGHIAT
+1567 GSADVLEGHLAT

-1589 LSYTFGLEGPAVSVD
+1589 LAYTFGLEGPAVSVD

-1653 TDGRCKA
+1653 ADGRCKA

-1665 DGTAWGEGAGLVLLE
+1665 DGTAWGEGAGLLLLE

-1685 ERNGHRVLA
+1685 QRNGHRVLA

-1719 RVIRAALADAGLS
+1719 RVIRAALDNAGLS
-1732 TSDVDVVEAHGTG
+1732 ASDVDAVEAHGTG

-1763 DRETPLWLGSV
+1763 ERERPLWLGSV

-1784 AGVAGVIKMVMA
+1784 AGVAGVIKMVLA

-1822 ELLTESREWTADRPL
+1822 ELLTEPREWTADRPL

-1845 MSGTNAHTVLEA
+1845 MSGTNAHTILEA
-1857 VSQQELSPAAESGPV
+1857 PPERPDVALVASNAPNATLGRLGPGAV
-1872 PWVLSARSADALR
+1872 PWVLSARSAEALR
-1885 GQAQA
+1885 GQARA
-1890 LLGVA
+1890 LTAVDA
-1895 GTPADIGFS
+1895 HPADIGFS
-1904 LVATRASL
+1904 LATTRALL
-1912 PHRAVVT
+1912 PHRAVVV
-1919 GDFAEGLTALAEG
+1919 GDLAAGLGALAEG
-1932 TPAANVVTGVAGA
+1932 APAADVVTGVAGA

-1964 LELAESS
+1964 LELADSS

-1982 AALDSFVDWQL
+1982 TALESFVDWSL
-1993 RDVLADAEALSRVD
+1993 RGVLADAAALRRVD

-2060 ALRSKAIL
+2060 ALRSRAIL

-2082 REAVEER
+2082 LTTAEER

-2095 IAAVNGPAAVVVSGE
+2095 IAAVNGPTAVVVSGE
-2110 PRSLDELIAS
+2110 PQALDTLIAS

-2132 VDYASHSA
+2132 VDYASHSP

-2154 PIAPRVG
+2154 PITPRQG
-2161 EIAFISTVTGEWNE
+2161 ETAFISTVTGEWNE

-2192 DTAVERLKSEG
+2192 DTAVERLKGEG
-2203 FGTFIEASPHP
+2203 FGTFVEASPHP
-2214 VLTMALGEDV
+2214 VLTMAIGDDV
-2224 VALGSLRRDDGE
+2224 VALGTLRRDDGG

-2245 EAHVHGVTVDW
+2245 EAHVHGVAVDW
-2256 TPAFR
+2256 TPAFPD
-2261 NARVVDLPTYAFQRK
+2261 AHVVDLPTYAFQRK

-2288 AAGLGLGPVEHPLL
+2288 AAGLGLGAVEHPLL

-2309 EEDRLVLTGR
+2309 DDDRLVLTGR
-2319 LSRQT
+2319 LSRPA

-2333 LGTALLPGTAF
+2333 LGTVLLPGTAF
-2344 AELAIHAGDH
+2344 AELAIHAADH

-2365 GAPLA
+2365 GAPLP
-2370 VPTTGG
+2370 VPATGG
-2376 VQLQLVVEAPAEDGR
+2376 VQLQVVVDAPGEDGR
-2391 RALTISSRPD
+2391 RGLTVSARPD

-2415 ALGAPEAEPLPD
+2415 APGSPEPAAPPAE
-2427 WPPAG
+2427 WPPSG

-2437 VEAHYTALANA
+2437 VDGHYTALAEA

-2459 RAAWRRDGDVFA
+2459 RAAWRRAGEVFA

-2490 ALHALGLG
+2490 ALHALGFG
-2498 GFFPDDGQARLP
+2498 GFFPDDGRARLP
-2510 FAFTDVSLFATG
+2510 FAFTDVALFATG
-2522 ASALRVRLSQAGPNA
+2522 ATALRVRLAAAGPNA
-2537 VSVVASDPAGH
+2537 VSVVATDPAGT
-2548 PVASIGSLAF
+2548 PVAVIGSLAF
-2558 QTAST
+2558 QVAAST
-2563 VDDVPDALFRTEWT
+2563 VDEVPDALFRTEWT
-2577 PVTTTGEAP
+2577 PLTADGDAP
-2586 GFTWLTGSL
+2586 EFEVLSGPPA
-2595 TDLAEVPAAVVLPVT
+2595 DLDTVPDAVVLPVT
-2610 GTDPHAVAAHVLAT
+2610 GLDQVLTT
-2624 AQEWLAD
+2624 AQEWLAGE
-2631 DRFAAARLVVLTTG
+2631 RFAHARLVVLTTG
-2645 ALAALPGDPVPA
+2645 AVAALPGDPVPG
-2657 LAQSPAWG
+2657 LAQAPVWG
-2665 LIRSAQSENPDRFVL
+2665 LIRSAQSENPGRFVL
-2680 LDLDDRSD
+2680 LDVDERAD
-2688 AAAAIGTA
+2688 ADAAIGTA

-2701 PQSAAR
+2701 PQVAAR
-2707 AGTVLV
+2707 AGTLLV

-2721 ELTLPGAGQAC
+2721 EL
-2732 PELALPGAWRV
+2732 ALPADHAWRV
-2743 GTTGT
+2743 GTAGT

-2760 EAEAALGPDEIR
+2760 EAEAELGPGEIR
-2772 VEVRAAGLN
+2772 VAVRAAGLN

-2791 YPGQALMGGEAAG
+2791 YPGRALMGGEAAG
-2804 TVLETGEQVRG
+2804 VVLETGERVRG
-2815 LTAGDRVTGL
+2815 LATGDRVTGL

-2836 DHRLVTPMPDGW
+2836 DHRLVTPIPDGW
-2848 SFAEAASIPVAFA
+2848 SFAEAASVPVAFA

-2891 AVQLARHHGAEVF
+2891 AVQLARHRGAEVF
-2904 ATASTGKHDVLT
+2904 ATASTGKHDVLRDL
-2916 QMGLDTIHIGD
+2916 GLDTVHIGD

-2934 DHFRKATNGHGVDVV
+2934 DHFRAATGGRGVDVV

-2965 PRGGRFVEMGKADLR
+2965 PRGGRFVEMGKADVR
-2980 DAAEVARVHEGV
+2980 DAGEVARAHEGV
-2992 LYRAFDLIE
+2992 RYRAFDLIE
-3001 AGPERLQ
+3001 AGPGRLQ
-3008 EILRELAGLFEAG
+3008 EILRELAALFEAG
-3021 GLTPLPRRTWDL
+3021 ALTPLPRRTWDV

-3055 LPRPLDPA
+3055 LPRPLDPD

-3073 TLGARVARHLVT
+3073 TLGARIARHLVT

-3090 RLLLVSRRG
+3090 RLLLLSRRG
-3099 PDAPGATELANDLTA
+3099 PAAPGATELAGDLTA
-3114 LGAEVTIAA
+3114 LGAEVTVVA

-3130 ALAELLAGRTLTGVV
+3130 ALAEVLAGRALTGVV
-3145 HTAGVLADGLLTGL
+3145 HTAGVLDDGLLTSL
-3159 DPARLDE
+3159 DPAKLAD
-3166 VLRPKVDAAVNLH
+3166 VLRPKVTAAVNLH
-3179 ELTRNMDLA
+3179 ELTKDTDLA

-3225 GLPGVSL
+3225 GLPAVSL

-3246 LGATDLARM
+3246 LGAADLARM
-3255 SRGGM
+3255 ARGGM
-3260 TGLSDADGLAL
+3260 SGLSDAEGLAL
-3271 FAAAIARGETLA
+3271 FDAAVARGETLA

-3289 LSASNGPVPPLLR
+3289 LSAASGPVPPLLR
-3302 GLVRATRRAA
+3302 GLVRGTRRAA
-3312 TTTASSDG
+3312 TAAAAADG
-3320 GLTSRLQTLP
+3320 DLAARLRPLP
-3330 AAERDRRLLELVR
+3330 AAERDRRLLDLVR

-3353 TADEIEPGRSFA
+3353 TAGEIEPDRSFA

-3404 ALLRTELFG
+3404 TLLRTELLGG
-3413 AAAEQPTQVVTAASG
+3413 AAEPAAVVPAAIVPAAATG

-3441 PGSVASPED
+3441 PGAVASPED
-3450 LWSLVDGGVD
+3450 LWSLVAAGAD
-3460 AITPFPADR
+3460 AISPLPADR

-3474 GLYHP
+3474 GLYAP

-3484 GRIYTRNGGFVRD
+3484 GRISTRSGGFVHD
-3497 ADRFDPELFEI
+3497 AGSFDPELFDI
-3508 APREALT
+3508 SPREALT

-3527 WEAFERAGIDPTSA
+3527 WEAFERAGIDPASV

-3586 FGLEGPSLTVDT
+3586 FGLEGPALTVDT

-3644 LAEDGRIKAFAE
+3644 LAEDGRCKAFAE
-3656 GADGT
+3656 SADGT
-3661 SMAEGIGMLLVERL
+3661 GMAEGVGLLLVERL
-3675 SDARRNGHEVLA
+3675 SDARRNGRDVLA

-3719 ADAGLAPS
+3719 ADAGLSPS
-3727 EVDAVEAHGTGT
+3727 EVDVVEAHGTGT

-3760 PLLLGSVKSNLG
+3760 PLWLGSVKSNLG

-3787 MAMRHGLLPRT
+3787 MAMRHGILPQT

-3807 VDWAS
+3807 VDWDA

-3820 PREWP
+3820 PREWT

-3843 AHTILEQ
+3843 AHTILE
-3850 APDAVTE
+3850 APERPNVALVASNAPNATLGALDAPNATLG
-3857 DRAPVSG
+3857 RSG
-3864 PVPWVLSAKSPA
+3864 RFVPWVLSAKGTA
-3876 ALRAQAARLHGFLG
+3876 ALRAQAARLREFLG
-3890 DEVPADVALSLATT
+3890 DREVVPADVALSLATT

-3913 VIGETGPELLA
+3913 VVGETGPELLA
-3924 GLAAIADADPGALT
+3924 GLAAIADGDPGVLT
-3938 GTGAPGRLA
+3938 GSGTPGRLA

-3957 AGMGRELYARF
+3957 PGMGQELYTRF
-3968 PVFAAA
+3968 PVFARA
-3974 FDEACALLDTDV
+3974 FDEVSALLGDIDM
-3986 PLAEVIETDLLDRTG
+3986 EQLDRTG
-4001 YAQPAIFAL
+4001 HAQPAIFAL

-4022 VRPDFVAGHSIGELA
+4022 VRPAFVAGHSIGELA

-4043 VLSLPDACKL
+4043 VLSLPDACTL
-4053 VTARATLMQSLPE
+4053 VAARASLMQALPE
-4066 GGAMVAIA
+4066 GGAMVAIGA
-4074 APEAEVRAAL
+4074 SEADVRAAL
-4084 ADDRAT
+4084 DD
-4090 LVGERAELADEATLT
+4090 
-4105 GGRAE
+4105 
-4110 LAGDR
+4110 
-4115 AELTSGWAEPAADR
+4115 
-4129 AEPAGDRAE
+4129 
-4138 KVGAGAALPGDRAE
+4138 
-4152 QVGNRAAL
+4152 
-4160 VGDRVGIA
+4160 DRVGVA
-4168 AVNGPR
+4168 AVNGPA
-4174 STVISGDETAVLAI
+4174 STVLSGAETAVLAL
-4188 AAEFA
+4188 AGEFA

-4215 MLADFRA
+4215 MLAEFGA
-4222 VAETLTYHPAQIPVI
+4222 VAANLTHHEPVIPVVSTLT
-4237 SNVSG
+4237 G
-4242 ALAEPYTAEYW
+4242 ALAEPFTPGYW
-4253 VRHVREAVRFA
+4253 VRHVRETVRFA
-4264 DAVHT
+4264 DAVRT
-4269 LTEQSASTFLELGP
+4269 LDGHGASTFLELGP
-4283 DGVLSAMAAEST
+4283 DGVLSAMAAET
-4295 DLPSVPT
+4295 ADVPAIPA
-4302 LRDGENEPR
+4302 LRAGEDEPR
-4311 ALVTAFARLRVA
+4311 AVVTAFARLRTA
-4323 GFPLDTAALLEGARR
+4323 GFPLDTEALLDGARR
-4338 TALPT
+4338 TELPT

-4349 RFWLEPAAKT
+4349 RFWLEPAPPAV
-4359 ESDSGFW
+4359 DDGFW
-4366 AAVDAGDLG
+4366 AAVDAGDLD
-4375 LDDQAMAALD
+4375 LDAPAMAALD
-4385 RWRSSSTVD
+4385 RWRSTSTVD
-4394 AWRYRVT
+4394 TWRYRVT
-4401 WRPLAETTGR
+4401 WRPVAGAAGR
-4411 LTGRWLILGTNELA
+4411 PTGRWLVLGTDGPAAEVAKALA
-4425 EQVAQALKAHG
+4425 DHG
-4436 AEPIVES
+4436 AEAVVAS
-4443 GRRERAALTTLLR
+4443 GAGDRAALTTLLR

-4469 IGEDAETG
+4469 FAVDAEAG
-4477 LAANLALTQ
+4477 LAANLTLTQ
-4486 AFADSGIPARLWCL
+4486 AFADSGVPARLWCL
-4500 TQGAAK
+4500 TQGAVK
-4506 DVTQPGQAT
+4506 DVTRPDQAT

-4525 ELPSGWGGLADLPE
+4525 ELPSAWGGLADLPE
-4539 TFDAAAGARLAAVLA
+4539 TFDAAAAARLAAVLA

-4559 EVALRP
+4559 EVAIRP

-4574 PAPPGETRDWRPRGT
+4574 PAPAGETRDWRPRGT
-4589 VLITGGTGALGAAV
+4589 VLVTGGTGALGAAV
-4603 ARELAATGA
+4603 ARELAKAGA

-4617 TGRRGAQAPGAA
+4617 TGRRGAKAPGAA

-4637 LGVRVTLATCDA
+4637 LGVRVTLAACDA
-4649 ADRDALEKV
+4649 ADRDALAEV
-4658 IAAIPA
+4658 LAAIPA
-4664 DLPLTAVV
+4664 ELPLTAVV

-4678 QNGPLTAITPGEVT
+4678 QHGPLTEITPGEVS

-4710 DRDLDAFVLFSSISG
+4710 GHDLDAFVLFSSISG

-4744 LAEERR
+4744 LAEQRR
-4750 GRGLTA
+4750 GRGLAA

-4763 WAESGM
+4763 WADSGM
-4769 AADDGAVRMLRGRGL
+4769 AADADAVRMLRERGL
-4784 PPMEPAL
+4784 PPIDPAL
-4791 GVTAFRRA
+4791 GVAAFRRA
-4799 LATDDTAVVVAD
+4799 LAAGDTAVVVAD
-4811 VDWAK
+4811 VDWSR
-4816 FAPVFTAARPRPVL
+4816 FAPVFTAARPRPLL

-4835 VRAVLTEA
+4835 VRAALA
-4843 EPEETGF
+4843 EPEPTSTGF
-4850 ASMSIQDRP
+4850 ASLPAAERP

-4871 GVLGHSAQAIGPE
+4871 GVLGHTSATAIGPE

-4897 VELRNRLATGTGLSL
+4897 VELRNRLGTGTGLSL

-4929 LDRRLGGGEAGGVRL
+4929 LDRRFGGGDSGVRL

-4955 ETVTES
+4955 ETVTEAD
-4961 ELDGISARGEV
+4961 LARVPASDEI

-4982 WSDLSGETGGTDLG
+4982 WTELAGGRSGTDLG
-4996 GASDDELFDFIDNT
+4996 GASDDELFDFIDST

>member
-15 VKEAERLRRQ
+15 VKEAERLRRR

-32 ATEPVAI
+32 ATEPIAI

-51 SPEGL
+51 SPEAL

-75 WDTATLFDEGRP
+75 WDTASLFDDTGRP

-142 SVRGS
+142 ALRGS
-147 RTGVFVGSNGQDYL
+147 RTGVFTGSNGQDYA

-181 SVVSGRLSYLFG
+181 SVVSGRLAYQFG
-193 FEGTSLTVDTACSS
+193 FEGPALTVDTACSS
-207 SLVALHLAVQALRQ
+207 SLVALHLATQALRQ
-221 GECDLALAGGATVM
+221 GECDLALAGGVTVM

-240 FVEFSKQRGL
+240 FVEFSRQRGL

-271 VGMLLVERLSD
+271 VGVLLVERLSD
-282 AQRHGH
+282 AQRNGH
-288 EVLALVRGSAV
+288 AVLAVVRGSAV

-311 NGPSQQRVIR
+311 NGPAQQRVIQ

-361 DRSTPLWLGSVKSN
+361 VRETPLWLGSVKSN
-375 IGHTQAAAGVAGII
+375 IGHTQAAAGVAGVI

-397 GVLPRTLHVD
+397 GVLPKTLHVD

-413 DWSAGAVELLTESR
+413 DWSAGSVELLTEAR
-427 EWPSDDRPRR
+427 EWAADRPLR

-448 NAHTILEAVPPAEPV
+448 NAHTILESVPPAEPV
-463 PAGTPMGTLTPFV
+463 PAEAPVGTLTPWV
-476 LSAKTPEALQAQIS
+476 LSAKSPEALQEQIS
-490 QLDAVTADPVD
+490 RLSEVSADPAE
-501 IARTLATTRTAF
+501 IARTLLTRTAF

-518 VLEPNL
+518 VLEAKVV
-524 ITGEVREDSRLA
+524 TGEVREDARLA
-536 VLFTGQGAQRAGMGQ
+536 VLFTGQGAQRIGMGRELY
-551 DLYARF
+551 DLF
-557 PVYAEAF
+557 PVYASAF
-564 DAVLAHF
+564 DAVCAHF
-571 DPALR
+571 GSQLR
-576 AALTDAELLNRTEFT
+576 AAFEDAELLDRTEFT
-591 QPALFAIEVALF
+591 QPALFAVEVALF
-603 RLVESFGVRPDFVA
+603 RLVESFGVRPDFLA

-642 AARASLMQALP
+642 SARASLMQALP
-653 TGGAMVSIA
+653 AGGAMVSIA
-662 APESEIVLTEGV
+662 APESAITLTEGV

-703 TKRLTV
+703 TKRLKV

-719 PMLEDFRAVAETLNY
+719 PMLAEFRAVAETLTY
-734 RSATIPVIS
+734 HPAAIPVIS
-743 NVSGALADPFTA
+743 NVSGALAEPFTA

-763 EAVRFADGIATLE
+763 EAVRFADGVATLE
-776 AEGVHTFLELGPDGV
+776 AEGVRTFLELGPDGV
-791 LSAMVPG
+791 LSALVG
-798 TAFPALRRDRDE
+798 GAAVPALRRDRPE
-810 ERTLLAALAGV
+810 ERTLLTALAGV
-821 WVNGGAVD
+821 WVRGGAVD
-829 WAAYLPTGPRIDL
+829 WAAYLPAGPRADL

-853 PTPAPQADVDVPALA
+853 PAPGEGALDAPA
-868 AELGLPE
+868 G
-875 HTLRPAIAAVR
+875 
-886 RRREEATAADAW
+886 

-903 WTPLTATDV
+903 WTPLEIADTPG
-912 PAPQGDCLVIDPSP
+912 PAGDCLVVDPSP
-926 QLEAVLENW
+926 RLEAALAGW
-935 NGRVIRL
+935 DGRVVRL
-942 DGPIGDIDPV
+942 DGPVTPADLHGIEPV
-952 AVFSGAGLERTVDLL
+952 VVLGGAGPERTIDLH
-967 RELGATGI
+967 RTLGEAGI
-975 DAPLWCVTTGA
+975 EAPLWCVTSGA
-986 VRATGT
+986 VRVTEA

-997 PDQAAIWGL
+997 PDQAAVWGL
-1006 GRAAALELP
+1006 GRVAALEHP
-1015 ERWGGLID
+1015 GRWGGLID
-1023 LPSTVDEDVA
+1023 LSSTVDPG
-1033 ARFLALLSGD
+1033 RFRALLGGS

-1048 VRAEGSFGRR
+1048 LRAEGAFGRR
-1058 LEPAEPVAAPAW
+1058 LEHAPPPGPAW

-1078 TGGTGALGAQVARRL
+1078 TGGTGALGAHVARRL
-1093 ARDGA
+1093 AREGA

-1111 PGAAELADELGV
+1111 PGAAELGAELAGLGT

-1132 ADREFLAELIERVS
+1132 ADRDFVAELLDRVS
-1146 PGLTAVVHTAGVV
+1146 PGLTAVVHTAGIV
-1159 RSALLSEVDSAAVAE
+1159 RSAPLSEADDFAA
-1174 QWAAKVTGARHLDEL
+1174 QWAAKATGARHLDEL
-1189 LADADLDAFVL
+1189 LADTDLDAFVL

-1211 QQGLYGAANAF
+1211 QQGCYGAANAY
-1222 LDALAEGRRARGLAA
+1222 LDALAEARRARGLAA

-1252 DNDAEDYLLR
+1252 DNDAEDYLRR
-1262 RGLRALEPG
+1262 RGLRALEPDA
-1271 VAVTALLRAAG
+1271 AVSALLQAAG
-1282 GDTNVTFADVDWPR
+1282 GDTNVTVADVDWAR
-1296 FAAAFTS
+1296 FTAAFTS
-1303 RRPSPLLAG
+1303 RRPSPLLAT
-1312 IPDAVP
+1312 IP
-1318 APETPATGGLV
+1318 EATADEPMSEPGGLV
-1329 GRLRGLTPAVA
+1329 ARLRGLTPAVA
-1340 DEVLLQ
+1340 GEVLLQ
-1346 LVRDQAAAVLGHA
+1346 LVRDQAAAVLGHP

-1379 AIELRDAL
+1379 AVEFRDAL
-1387 HAETG
+1387 SAETG
-1392 LALPATLVYD
+1392 LTLPATLVYD
-1402 WPTPA
+1402 WPTPV

-1415 GVLGDAVTETTTKT
+1415 GVLGGTAEHAPATVT
-1429 AAAAD
+1429 AAD

-1442 SCRYAGGIASPEDL
+1442 SCRYAGGVASPEDL
-1456 WRLVSGGADA
+1456 WRLVSEGADA

-1478 ENLYDADPSRLGS
+1478 ENLYDADPARLGS
-1491 VSVTEGAFLDA
+1491 VTVTEGAFLEA
-1502 AGGFDAG
+1502 AGGFDAA

-1528 LELTWEAFE
+1528 LELAWEAFE
-1537 RAGIDPASVRGSRTG
+1537 RAGLDPATVRGSRTG

-1567 GSADTLEGHIAT
+1567 DSADVLEGHLAT

-1589 LSYTFGLEGPAVSVD
+1589 LAYTFGLEGPAVSVD

-1617 VQSLRLGECSMALA
+1617 VRSLRLGECSMALA

-1653 TDGRCKA
+1653 PDGRCKA

-1665 DGTAWGEGAGLVLLE
+1665 DGTAWGEGAGLLLLE

-1685 ERNGHRVLA
+1685 RRNGHRVLA
-1694 VVRGSAVNQD
+1694 VVRGSAVNSD

-1732 TSDVDVVEAHGTG
+1732 TADVDVVEAHGTG

-1763 DRETPLWLGSV
+1763 ARETPLWLGSV

-1796 MRHGVLPRTLHVDAP
+1796 MRHGVLPRTLHVDTP

-1822 ELLTESREWTADRPL
+1822 ELLTEPREWTADRPL

-1857 VSQQELSPAAESGPV
+1857 VPEPSPAPTAGSGAV
-1872 PWVLSARSADALR
+1872 PWVLSARSAEALR

-1890 LLGVA
+1890 LLAKVGES
-1895 GTPADIGFS
+1895 PADVGFS
-1904 LVATRASL
+1904 LVTTRASL
-1912 PHRAVVT
+1912 PHRAVVV
-1919 GDFAEGLTALAEG
+1919 GDLAEGLAALAEDV
-1932 TPAANVVTGVAGA
+1932 PAANVVTGVAEA

-1964 LELAESS
+1964 LELAGAS

-1982 AALDSFVDWQL
+1982 SALGSCVDWSL

-2076 VSVAAS
+2076 VSVAAPLDV
-2082 REAVEER
+2082 VEGR
-2089 LTDGLS
+2089 LTEGLS

-2110 PRSLDELIAS
+2110 PGALAELIES
-2120 CEADGIRAKRVP
+2120 CEADGVRAKRVP

-2140 QVEQLRDE
+2140 QVEQLRAE
-2148 LLDVLA
+2148 ILGVLA
-2154 PIAPRVG
+2154 PITPRRG
-2161 EIAFISTVTGEWNE
+2161 ETAFLSTVTGEWNE
-2175 SVDAEYWYT
+2175 NVDAGYWYA
-2184 NLRSTVRL
+2184 NLRHPVRL
-2192 DTAVERLKSEG
+2192 DTAIERLKGEG

-2224 VALGSLRRDDGE
+2224 VALGSLRRDDGG

-2245 EAHVHGVTVDW
+2245 EAHVNGVPVDW
-2256 TPAFR
+2256 TPAFPD
-2261 NARVVDLPTYAFQRK
+2261 AHVVDLPTYAFQRK

-2281 PATRTGD
+2281 PAARTGD
-2288 AAGLGLGPVEHPLL
+2288 AAGLGLGAVDHPLL
-2302 GAAVTLA
+2302 GAATTLA
-2309 EEDRLVLTGR
+2309 DDGRLVLTGR
-2319 LSRQT
+2319 LSRQA
-2324 HPWLADHEV
+2324 HPWLADHDI
-2333 LGTALLPGTAF
+2333 LGAALLPGTAF
-2344 AELAIHAGDH
+2344 AELALHAGDH
-2354 TGCGTVEELTL
+2354 AGCGTVEELTL

-2370 VPTTGG
+2370 VPATGG
-2376 VQLQLVVEAPAEDGR
+2376 VQLQVVVGEPGADGR
-2391 RALTISSRPD
+2391 RGVTISARSD
-2401 RPGARWT
+2401 RPGTRWT

-2415 ALGAPEAEPLPD
+2415 APGTPEPAVTPAE

-2432 AEALD
+2432 AEPLD
-2437 VEAHYTALANA
+2437 VDAHYAALADA

-2459 RAAWRRDGDVFA
+2459 RAAWRGDGEVFA
-2471 EVELPG
+2471 EVALPA

-2498 GFFPDDGQARLP
+2498 GFFPGDGRARLP
-2510 FAFTDVSLFATG
+2510 FAFTDVALFAAG
-2522 ASALRVRLSQAGPNA
+2522 ATALRVRLAAAGPNA
-2537 VSVVASDPAGH
+2537 VSVVATDPAGD

-2558 QTAST
+2558 QVTSST
-2563 VDDVPDALFRTEWT
+2563 VDDVPDALFRTEWV
-2577 PVTTTGEAP
+2577 PLTTTGDAP
-2586 GFTWLTGSL
+2586 EFAWLTGP
-2595 TDLAEVPAAVVLPVT
+2595 LAELDAVPDAVVLPVT
-2610 GTDPHAVAAHVLAT
+2610 GIDQVLTT
-2624 AQEWLAD
+2624 AQEWVAGE
-2631 DRFAAARLVVLTTG
+2631 RFAASRLVVLTTG
-2645 ALAALPGDPVPA
+2645 ALAALPGDPVPG
-2657 LAQSPAWG
+2657 LAQAPAWG
-2665 LIRSAQSENPDRFVL
+2665 LIRAAQSEHPGRFVL
-2680 LDLDDRSD
+2680 LDVDERADRE
-2688 AAAAIGTA
+2688 AAIGTA

-2701 PQSAAR
+2701 PQVAAR
-2707 AGTVLV
+2707 AGTLLAA
-2713 PRLARPAT
+2713 RLARPAA
-2721 ELTLPGAGQAC
+2721 ELTLPAGD
-2732 PELALPGAWRV
+2732 AWRV

-2754 TTLPAP
+2754 AALPVP
-2760 EAEAALGPDEIR
+2760 GTALGPDEIR
-2772 VEVRAAGLN
+2772 VAVRAAGLN

-2804 TVLETGEQVRG
+2804 VVLETGERVRG
-2815 LTAGDRVTGL
+2815 LAAGDRVTGL

-2836 DHRLVTPMPDGW
+2836 DHRLVTPMPAGW
-2848 SFAEAASIPVAFA
+2848 SFADAAAVPVAFA

-2870 GGLEAGQSVLVHA
+2870 GGLQPGQSVLVHA

-2891 AVQLARHHGAEVF
+2891 AVQLARWRNAEVF
-2904 ATASTGKHDVLT
+2904 ATASTGKHDVLRDL
-2916 QMGLDTIHIGD
+2916 GLDDVHIGD

-2934 DHFRKATNGHGVDVV
+2934 DQFRTATGGRGVDVV

-2965 PRGGRFVEMGKADLR
+2965 PRGGRFVEMGKADVR
-2980 DAAEVARVHEGV
+2980 DAGEVARAHEGV
-2992 LYRAFDLIE
+2992 RYRAFDLVE

-3008 EILRELAGLFEAG
+3008 EILRELAGLFAAG
-3021 GLTPLPRRTWDL
+3021 ALTPLPRRTWDV

-3055 LPRPLDPA
+3055 LPRPLDPD

-3073 TLGARVARHLVT
+3073 TLGARIARHLVT

-3090 RLLLVSRRG
+3090 RLLLLSRRG
-3099 PDAPGATELANDLTA
+3099 PDAPGAADLAGDLTA

-3130 ALAELLAGRTLTGVV
+3130 ALAGLLAGRSLTGVV
-3145 HTAGVLADGLLTGL
+3145 HTAGVLDDGLLTSL
-3159 DPARLDE
+3159 DPAKLAD
-3166 VLRPKVDAAVNLH
+3166 VLRPKVDAAVALH
-3179 ELTRNMDLA
+3179 ELTRDTDLA

-3202 AGQGNYAAANTAL
+3202 AGQGSYAAANTAL

-3246 LGATDLARM
+3246 LGAADLARM
-3255 SRGGM
+3255 ARGGM
-3260 TGLSDADGLAL
+3260 TGLSGAEGLAL
-3271 FAAAIARGETLA
+3271 FDAAIARGETLA

-3289 LSASNGPVPPLLR
+3289 LSAADGPVPPLLR
-3302 GLVRATRRAA
+3302 GLVRATRRTAA
-3312 TTTASSDG
+3312 VAAGDG
-3320 GLTSRLQTLP
+3320 DLAARLRTLP
-3330 AAERDRRLLELVR
+3330 AAERDRRLLDLVR

-3353 TADEIEPGRSFA
+3353 TAGDIEPTRSFA

-3404 ALLRTELFG
+3404 TFLRTGLLG
-3413 AAAEQPTQVVTAASG
+3413 ADTPAVQAVTAAATG
-3428 DDPVVIVAMSCRY
+3428 DDPVVIVGMSCRY

-3450 LWSLVDGGVD
+3450 LWSLVADGVD
-3460 AITPFPADR
+3460 AISPFPADR

-3474 GLYHP
+3474 GLYAP

-3484 GRIYTRNGGFVRD
+3484 GRVYTRSGGFVTG
-3497 ADRFDPELFEI
+3497 AGGFDPELFDI
-3508 APREALT
+3508 SPREALT
-3515 MDPQQRLLLEAT
+3515 MDPQQRLLLETT
-3527 WEAFERAGIDPTSA
+3527 WETFERAGIDPASV

-3547 VFVGAATSGY
+3547 VFIGAATSGY

-3586 FGLEGPSLTVDT
+3586 FGLEGPALTVDT

-3644 LAEDGRIKAFAE
+3644 LAGDGRCKAFAE
-3656 GADGT
+3656 AADGT
-3661 SMAEGIGMLLVERL
+3661 GMAEGAGLLLVERL
-3675 SDARRNGHEVLA
+3675 SDARRHGHEVLA

-3719 ADAGLAPS
+3719 ADAGLSSS

-3751 ATYGQDRST
+3751 ATYGQDRET
-3760 PLLLGSVKSNLG
+3760 PLWLGSVKSNLG

-3787 MAMRHGLLPRT
+3787 MAMRHGVLPRT
-3798 LHVDTPSSH
+3798 LHVDTPSSQ
-3807 VDWAS
+3807 VDWTA

-3820 PREWP
+3820 RREWT
-3825 SDRPRRAGVS
+3825 SDGPRRAGVS

-3843 AHTILEQ
+3843 AHTILEE
-3850 APDAVTE
+3850 APDVVAAE
-3857 DRAPVSG
+3857 REPVAG
-3864 PVPWVLSAKSPA
+3864 PVPWLLSAKSPA
-3876 ALRAQAARLHGFLG
+3876 ALRAQAARLREFLDG
-3890 DEVPADVALSLATT
+3890 REVDPADVALSLATT

-3913 VIGETGPELLA
+3913 VVGETGPELLA
-3924 GLAAIADADPGALT
+3924 GLAAIAGGDLGVLT
-3938 GTGAPGRLA
+3938 GSGNPGRLA

-3957 AGMGRELYARF
+3957 PGMGRELYARF
-3968 PVFAAA
+3968 PVFARA
-3974 FDEACALLDTDV
+3974 FDEVRALLGDV
-3986 PLAEVIETDLLDRTG
+3986 ETTRLDRTG
-4001 YAQPAIFAL
+4001 HAQPAIFAL

-4043 VLSLPDACKL
+4043 VLSLPDACTL
-4053 VTARATLMQSLPE
+4053 VAARANLMQALPE
-4066 GGAMVAIA
+4066 GGAMIA
-4074 APEAEVRAAL
+4074 VGAPEADVRAAL
-4084 ADDRAT
+4084 TD
-4090 LVGERAELADEATLT
+4090 G
-4105 GGRAE
+4105 
-4110 LAGDR
+4110 
-4115 AELTSGWAEPAADR
+4115 
-4129 AEPAGDRAE
+4129 
-4138 KVGAGAALPGDRAE
+4138 
-4152 QVGNRAAL
+4152 
-4160 VGDRVGIA
+4160 VGIA
-4168 AVNGPR
+4168 AVNGPAA
-4174 STVISGDETAVLAI
+4174 TVIAGEETAVLAV
-4188 AAEFA
+4188 AGEFA

-4215 MLADFRA
+4215 MLGEFGA
-4222 VAETLTYHPAQIPVI
+4222 VAGKLTYHEPVIPV
-4237 SNVSG
+4237 VSTLTG
-4242 ALAEPYTAEYW
+4242 ALAEPSTPDYW
-4253 VRHVREAVRFA
+4253 VRHVRGTVRFA
-4264 DAVHT
+4264 DAVRT
-4269 LTEQSASTFLELGP
+4269 LAELGASTFLELGP
-4283 DGVLSAMAAEST
+4283 DGVLSAMAADST
-4295 DLPSVPT
+4295 DVPAIPA
-4302 LRDGENEPR
+4302 LRAGEDEPR
-4311 ALVTAFARLRVA
+4311 ALVTAFARLRTA
-4323 GFPLDTAALLEGARR
+4323 GYPLDASVLLPGARR
-4338 TALPT
+4338 TELPT

-4349 RFWLEPAAKT
+4349 HFWLEPA
-4359 ESDSGFW
+4359 S
-4366 AAVDAGDLG
+4366 VP
-4375 LDDQAMAALD
+4375 QA
-4385 RWRSSSTVD
+4385 STVD
-4394 AWRYRVT
+4394 SWRYRVG
-4401 WRPLAETTGR
+4401 WRLVAGTAGR
-4411 LTGRWLILGTNELA
+4411 LSGRWLVLDADGPAA
-4425 EQVAQALKAHG
+4425 EVAQALAAHG
-4436 AEPIVES
+4436 AEPVVEP
-4443 GRRERAALTTLLR
+4443 GRRDRAALTALLR

-4469 IGEDAETG
+4469 FGGDAEAG
-4477 LAANLALTQ
+4477 LAANLTLTQ
-4486 AFADSGIPARLWCL
+4486 ALADSGVPARLWCL
-4500 TQGAAK
+4500 TRGAVDGASRP
-4506 DVTQPGQAT
+4506 DQAT

-4525 ELPSGWGGLADLPE
+4525 ELPSAWGGLADLPE
-4539 TFDAAAGARLAAVLA
+4539 TLDAAAGARLAAVLA

-4559 EVALRP
+4559 EVAIRP
-4565 DGVFARRLA
+4565 DGVFARRLVPA
-4574 PAPPGETRDWRPRGT
+4574 PAGETRDWRPRGT
-4589 VLITGGTGALGAAV
+4589 VLVTGGTGALGAAV
-4603 ARELAATGA
+4603 ARDLAAAGA

-4617 TGRRGAQAPGAA
+4617 TGRRGAEAPGAA
-4629 ELASELSA
+4629 ELAAELSA
-4637 LGVRVTLATCDA
+4637 LGVRVTLAACDA
-4649 ADRDALEKV
+4649 ADRDALAEV
-4658 IAAIPA
+4658 LAAIPA

-4678 QNGPLTAITPGEVT
+4678 QHGPLTAITPEEVP

-4710 DRDLDAFVLFSSISG
+4710 GHDLDAFVLFSSISG

-4744 LAEERR
+4744 LAEDRR
-4750 GRGLTA
+4750 GRGLPA

-4763 WAESGM
+4763 WAGSGM
-4769 AADDGAVRMLRGRGL
+4769 AAGADAVRMLRGRGL
-4784 PPMEPAL
+4784 PPIDPAR
-4791 GVTAFRRA
+4791 GVAAFRRA
-4799 LATDDTAVVVAD
+4799 LAADDTAVVVAD
-4811 VDWAK
+4811 VDWDR
-4816 FAPVFTAARPRPVL
+4816 FAPVFTAARPRPLL
-4830 ADLPA
+4830 AELPA
-4835 VRAVLTEA
+4835 VRAALA
-4843 EPEETGF
+4843 EPEPAGF
-4850 ASMSIQDRP
+4850 PLLPPGERP
-4859 KALLTLVLDQVA
+4859 KALLALVLDQVA
-4871 GVLGHSAQAIGPE
+4871 GVLGHGSAAAVGAE

-4897 VELRNRLATGTGLSL
+4897 VELRNRLAAGTGLSL

-4917 FDHPTAADLAEE
+4917 FDHPTAVDLAEE
-4929 LDRRLGGGEAGGVRL
+4929 LDRRLGGGEAAGVSL

-4955 ETVTES
+4955 ETVTE
-4961 ELDGISARGEV
+4961 EDLASAEI
-4972 TARLKGFLAR
+4972 TARLRGVLAR
-4982 WSDLSGETGGTDLG
+4982 WTELSGGTDLG
-4996 GASDDELFDFIDNT
+4996 SAGDDELFDFIDST

>member
-282 AQRHGH
+282 ARRHGH

-413 DWSAGAVELLTESR
+413 DWSAGAVELLTEAR
-427 EWPSDDRPRR
+427 EWPSGDRPRR

-463 PAGTPMGTLTPFV
+463 PAEPPVGTLTPFV
-476 LSAKTPEALQAQIS
+476 LSAKTPEAVQAQVS
-490 QLDAVTADPVD
+490 RLAEVPADPVD
-501 IARTLATTRTAF
+501 IARALATTRTAF

-524 ITGEVREDSRLA
+524 ITGEVREGARLA
-536 VLFTGQGAQRAGMGQ
+536 VLFTGQGAQRIGMGSE
-551 DLYARF
+551 LYARF
-557 PVYAEAF
+557 PVYAAAF
-564 DAVLAHF
+564 DEVCGHF
-571 DPALR
+571 PDLR
-576 AALTDAELLNRTEFT
+576 SAFDDAELLNRTEFT
-591 QPALFAIEVALF
+591 QPALFAVEVALF

-642 AARASLMQALP
+642 SARASLMQALP
-653 TGGAMVSIA
+653 SGGAMVSIA

-679 NGPESVVISGDEAAV
+679 NGPESVVISGDEAEV

-719 PMLEDFRAVAETLNY
+719 PMLGEFRAVAEALTY

-743 NVSGALADPFTA
+743 NVSGALAESFTA

-763 EAVRFADGIATLE
+763 EAVRFADGVAALE
-776 AEGVHTFLELGPDGV
+776 AEGVRVFLELGPDGV

-798 TAFPALRRDRDE
+798 SSFPALRRDRDE
-810 ERTLLAALAGV
+810 ERTLVTALAGV
-821 WVNGGAVD
+821 WVHGGAVD
-829 WAAYLPTGPRIDL
+829 WAAYLPAGPRIDL

-853 PTPAPQADVDVPALA
+853 PTPAPQADVDVSALA

-875 HTLRPAIAAVR
+875 DTLRPALAAVR
-886 RRREEATAADAW
+886 QRRDEATAADAC

-903 WTPLTATDV
+903 WTALDPAEAA
-912 PAPQGDCLVIDPSP
+912 APQGDCLVVDPSP
-926 QLEAVLENW
+926 QLAAVLESW
-935 NGRVIRL
+935 NGRVIPF
-942 DGPIGDIDPV
+942 DGTLGDAEPV
-952 AVFSGAGLERTVDLL
+952 VVFSGAGLERTVDLL
-967 RELGATGI
+967 RELADAGVG
-975 DAPLWCVTTGA
+975 APLWCVTSGA

-997 PDQAAIWGL
+997 PGQAAVWGL

-1015 ERWGGLID
+1015 DRWGGLLD
-1023 LPSTVDEDVA
+1023 LPSEVDSGTA
-1033 ARFLALLSGD
+1033 ARFFARLNGA
-1043 EDQVA
+1043 EDQIA
-1048 VRAEGSFGRR
+1048 LRAEGDFGRR
-1058 LEPAEPVAAPAW
+1058 LAPAEPVAAPAW

-1078 TGGTGALGAQVARRL
+1078 TGGTGALGAHVARRL

-1111 PGAAELADELGV
+1111 PGAAELADELDV

-1159 RSALLSEVDSAAVAE
+1159 RSAPLSEVDGSAVAE
-1174 QWAAKVTGARHLDEL
+1174 LWAAKAAGARHLDEL

-1211 QQGLYGAANAF
+1211 QQALYGAANAF

-1282 GDTNVTFADVDWPR
+1282 GDTTVTFADVDWPR

-1303 RRPSPLLAG
+1303 RRPSPLLTG
-1312 IPDAVP
+1312 IPGAVP
-1318 APETPATGGLV
+1318 EPGAPATGGLV
-1329 GRLRGLTPAVA
+1329 ARLRGLSPAVA

-1387 HAETG
+1387 RAETG

-1407 ALAGHLRA
+1407 ALAAHLRA
-1415 GVLGDAVTETTTKT
+1415 GVLGDAAAETTTT
-1429 AAAAD
+1429 VAAAAD

-1567 GSADTLEGHIAT
+1567 GSADALEGHIAT

-1589 LSYTFGLEGPAVSVD
+1589 LAYTFGLEGPAVSVD

-1653 TDGRCKA
+1653 ADGRCKA

-1732 TSDVDVVEAHGTG
+1732 TSDVDAVEAHGTG

-1757 LATYGQ
+1757 LTTYGQ
-1763 DRETPLWLGSV
+1763 DRSTPLYLGSV

-1857 VSQQELSPAAESGPV
+1857 VPQPETAPSPATEPV

-1885 GQAQA
+1885 GQARA

-1895 GTPADIGFS
+1895 GAPADIGFS
-1904 LVATRASL
+1904 LATTRARL
-1912 PHRAVVT
+1912 PHRAVVV
-1919 GDFAEGLTALAEG
+1919 GDLPAGLAALAEG
-1932 TPAANVVTGVAGA
+1932 TPAADVVTGVADA

-1964 LELAESS
+1964 LELASAA
-1971 PVFAARLDECA
+1971 PVFAACLDECA
-1982 AALDSFVDWQL
+1982 AALSPFADWSL
-1993 RDVLADAEALSRVD
+1993 REVLDDVEALTRVD

-2076 VSVAAS
+2076 VSVAAG
-2082 REAVEER
+2082 RETVEGR
-2089 LTDGLS
+2089 LTGGLS

-2110 PRSLDELIAS
+2110 PRALEELIAS

-2140 QVEQLRDE
+2140 QVEQLREE
-2148 LLDVLA
+2148 LRAVLA
-2154 PIAPRVG
+2154 PITPREG
-2161 EIAFISTVTGEWNE
+2161 TIAFLSTVTGQWNE
-2175 SVDAEYWYT
+2175 RVDAEYWYT

-2192 DTAVERLKSEG
+2192 DTAIERLKSEG

-2224 VALGSLRRDDGE
+2224 VALGSLRRDDGG
-2236 LTRFHTALA
+2236 LTRFHTAVA
-2245 EAHVHGVTVDW
+2245 EAHVHGVAVDW
-2256 TPAFR
+2256 TPAFPA
-2261 NARVVDLPTYAFQRK
+2261 ARVVDLPTYAFQRK

-2288 AAGLGLGPVEHPLL
+2288 AAGLGLGAVEHPLL

-2324 HPWLADHEV
+2324 HPWLGDHEV

-2344 AELAIHAGDH
+2344 AELAVHAGDH

-2370 VPTTGG
+2370 VPATGG
-2376 VQLQLVVEAPAEDGR
+2376 VQLQVVVEAPGEDGR
-2391 RALTISSRPD
+2391 RGLTISSRPD

-2415 ALGAPEAEPLPD
+2415 APGAPEPGTLAE

-2437 VEAHYTALANA
+2437 VERHYTALAEA

-2459 RAAWRRDGDVFA
+2459 RAAWRLDGAVFA
-2471 EVELPG
+2471 EVELPA

-2498 GFFPDDGQARLP
+2498 AFFPDDGQARLP
-2510 FAFTDVSLFATG
+2510 FAFTDVSVFAAG
-2522 ASALRVRLSQAGPNA
+2522 ATALRVRLSQAGPNA
-2537 VSVVASDPAGH
+2537 VSVLATDPAGH
-2548 PVASIGSLAF
+2548 PVAGIGSLAF
-2558 QTAST
+2558 QVAST
-2563 VDDVPDALFRTEWT
+2563 VDDVPDALFRTEWA
-2577 PVTTTGEAP
+2577 PVTATGEVP
-2586 GFTWLTGSL
+2586 GFTWLSGAL
-2595 TDLAEVPAAVVLPVT
+2595 GDLAEVPDAVVLPVAGT
-2610 GTDPHAVAAHVLAT
+2610 GPHAVAAHVLAT

-2631 DRFAAARLVVLTTG
+2631 ERFAAARLVVLTTG
-2645 ALAALPGDPVPA
+2645 ALAALPGDPVPG
-2657 LAQSPAWG
+2657 LAQAPAWG
-2665 LIRSAQSENPDRFVL
+2665 LIRSAQSENPGRFVL

-2688 AAAAIGTA
+2688 ATAAIGTA

-2701 PQSAAR
+2701 PQLAAR
-2707 AGTVLV
+2707 AGTLLAA
-2713 PRLARPAT
+2713 RLARPAA
-2721 ELTLPGAGQAC
+2721 ELTLPGD
-2732 PELALPGAWRV
+2732 EHWRV

-2754 TTLPAP
+2754 ATLPAP
-2760 EAEAALGPDEIR
+2760 EAGAELGPDEIR

-2804 TVLETGEQVRG
+2804 VVLETGDRVRG
-2815 LTAGDRVTGL
+2815 LAAGDRVTGL

-2836 DHRLVTPMPDGW
+2836 DHRLVTPMPAGW
-2848 SFAEAASIPVAFA
+2848 SFAEAASVPVAFA

-2870 GGLEAGQSVLVHA
+2870 GGLRAGQSVLVHA

-2904 ATASTGKHDVLT
+2904 ATASTGKHDVLREL
-2916 QMGLDTIHIGD
+2916 GLDTVHIGD
-2927 SRSLSFE
+2927 SRALSFE
-2934 DHFRKATNGHGVDVV
+2934 DHFRAATGGRGVDVV

-2965 PRGGRFVEMGKADLR
+2965 PRGGRFVEMGKADVR
-2980 DAAEVARVHEGV
+2980 DADEVARTHEGV
-2992 LYRAFDLIE
+2992 VYRAFDLIE
-3001 AGPERLQ
+3001 AGPERLR

-3021 GLTPLPRRTWDL
+3021 ALTPLPRRTWDV

-3073 TLGARVARHLVT
+3073 TLGARIARHLVT

-3099 PDAPGATELANDLTA
+3099 PAAPGAAELAADLTA
-3114 LGAEVTIAA
+3114 LGAEVTVAA

-3159 DPARLDE
+3159 DAARLAD

-3179 ELTRNMDLA
+3179 ELTRGQDLA

-3246 LGATDLARM
+3246 LGAADLARM

-3260 TGLSDADGLAL
+3260 TGLSDTEGLAL
-3271 FAAAIARGETLA
+3271 FDAAVARGETLA

-3289 LSASNGPVPPLLR
+3289 LSAANGPVPPLLR

-3312 TTTASSDG
+3312 TAATTGDG
-3320 GLTSRLQTLP
+3320 GLAARLRVLP

-3413 AAAEQPTQVVTAASG
+3413 GAVEPAAEVHAGPSG
-3428 DDPVVIVAMSCRY
+3428 DDPIVIVAMSCRY

-3450 LWSLVDGGVD
+3450 LWSLVAGGAD

-3484 GRIYTRNGGFVRD
+3484 GRIYTRNGGFVPD

-3527 WEAFERAGIDPTSA
+3527 WEAFERAGIDPASA

-3557 GTGAAT
+3557 GAGAAT

-3629 MPTPGVLL
+3629 MPAPGVLL

-3644 LAEDGRIKAFAE
+3644 LAEDGRVKAFAE

-3661 SMAEGIGMLLVERL
+3661 SMAEGVGLLLVERL

-3708 PSQQRVIRAAL
+3708 PSQQRVIKAAL

-3760 PLLLGSVKSNLG
+3760 PLYLGSVKSNLG

-3787 MAMRHGLLPRT
+3787 QAMRHGVLPRT
-3798 LHVDTPSSH
+3798 LHVDAPSSH
-3807 VDWAS
+3807 VDWTA

-3820 PREWP
+3820 SRAWT

-3850 APDAVTE
+3850 APPVE
-3857 DRAPVSG
+3857 VEEREPVSG

-3876 ALRAQAARLHGFLG
+3876 ALRAQAARLHEFLG
-3890 DEVPADVALSLATT
+3890 EDVPADVALSLATT

-3913 VIGETGPELLA
+3913 VVGETGAELLA
-3924 GLAAIADADPGALT
+3924 GLAAIAGGDLGALT
-3938 GTGAPGRLA
+3938 GSGNPGRLA

-3968 PVFAAA
+3968 PVFAEA
-3974 FDEACALLDTDV
+3974 FDEISALLDTDL
-3986 PLAEVIETDLLDRTG
+3986 PLHEVIDTDLLDRTG

-4043 VLSLPDACKL
+4043 VLSLPDACAL
-4053 VTARATLMQSLPE
+4053 VSARASLMQALPE
-4066 GGAMVAIA
+4066 GGAMVAIG
-4074 APEAEVRAAL
+4074 APEADV
-4084 ADDRAT
+4084 
-4090 LVGERAELADEATLT
+4090 RAEL
-4105 GGRAE
+4105 
-4110 LAGDR
+4110 
-4115 AELTSGWAEPAADR
+4115 
-4129 AEPAGDRAE
+4129 
-4138 KVGAGAALPGDRAE
+4138 PGD
-4152 QVGNRAAL
+4152 G
-4160 VGDRVGIA
+4160 VGIA
-4168 AVNGPR
+4168 AVNGPH
-4174 STVISGDETAVLAI
+4174 STVLSGEETAVLAL

-4193 ARGVKTKR
+4193 GRGVKTKR

-4215 MLADFRA
+4215 MLAEFRA
-4222 VAETLTYHPAQIPVI
+4222 VAETLTYHPAEIPVI

-4264 DAVHT
+4264 DAVTT
-4269 LTEQSASTFLELGP
+4269 LAEQGASTFLELGP

-4295 DLPSVPT
+4295 DLPAVPT
-4302 LRDGENEPR
+4302 LRDGEDEPR

-4323 GFPLDTAALLEGARR
+4323 GFPLDARALLAGARR

-4349 RFWLEPAAKT
+4349 RFWLEPAPPA
-4359 ESDSGFW
+4359 EGDRGFW

-4375 LDDQAMAALD
+4375 LDDHAMAALG

-4411 LTGRWLILGTNELA
+4411 LTGRWLVLGADDLA
-4425 EQVAQALKAHG
+4425 GEVAQALAAHG
-4436 AEPIVES
+4436 AEPVVDS
-4443 GRRERAALTTLLR
+4443 GRLDRAALTTLLR
-4456 DHADVEGVVSLLA
+4456 DHAGVEGVVSLLA
-4469 IGEDAETG
+4469 VDGDAEAG
-4477 LAANLALTQ
+4477 LAANLVLTQ
-4486 AFADSGIPARLWCL
+4486 AFADSGVPARLWCL
-4500 TQGAAK
+4500 TRGAVK
-4506 DVTQPGQAT
+4506 DVTRPGQAT

-4539 TFDAAAGARLAAVLA
+4539 TLDAAAGARLAAVLA

-4559 EVALRP
+4559 EVAIRP

-4574 PAPPGETRDWRPRGT
+4574 PAPAGATRDWRPRGT
-4589 VLITGGTGALGAAV
+4589 VLVTGGTGALGAAV
-4603 ARELAATGA
+4603 ARELAASGA

-4637 LGVRVTLATCDA
+4637 LGVRVTLAACDA
-4649 ADRDALEKV
+4649 ADRDALAKV
-4658 IAAIPA
+4658 VAAIPA

-4678 QNGPLTAITPGEVT
+4678 QNGPLTAITPDEVT

-4784 PPMEPAL
+4784 PPMDPAL

-4799 LATDDTAVVVAD
+4799 LAADDTAVVVAD
-4811 VDWAK
+4811 VDWAR

-4835 VRAVLTEA
+4835 VRAALTEA
-4843 EPEETGF
+4843 EPEESGF
-4850 ASMSIQDRP
+4850 ASMPAADRP

-4871 GVLGHSAQAIGPE
+4871 GVLGHTAQAIGPE

-4897 VELRNRLATGTGLSL
+4897 VELRNRLAAGTGLSL

-4929 LDRRLGGGEAGGVRL
+4929 LDRRLGGPAEPDRIRL

-4955 ETVTES
+4955 ETVTETD
-4961 ELDGISARGEV
+4961 LAGISARGEI

-4982 WSDLSGETGGTDLG
+4982 WSELDGDRAGTDLG
-4996 GASDDELFDFIDNT
+4996 DASDDELFDFIDST

>member
-32 ATEPVAI
+32 ATEPIAI

-56 WDLVARGGDAVTAF
+56 WDLVARGGDAVSAF

-75 WDTATLFDEGRP
+75 WDTAALFDDAGRP

-121 QQRLLLETSWEAFE
+121 QQRLLLETSWEVFE

-142 SVRGS
+142 SLRGS

-161 TLLRSSAE
+161 TLLRASAE

-181 SVVSGRLSYLFG
+181 SVVSGRLAYLFG
-193 FEGTSLTVDTACSS
+193 FEGSALTVDTACSS
-207 SLVALHLAVQALRQ
+207 SLVALHLAAQALRQ
-221 GECDLALAGGATVM
+221 GECDLALAGGVTVM

-240 FVEFSKQRGL
+240 FVEFSRQRGL

-271 VGMLLVERLSD
+271 AGVLLVERLSD

-288 EVLALVRGSAV
+288 DVLAVVRGSAV
-299 NSDGASNGLTAP
+299 NQDGASNGLTAP
-311 NGPSQQRVIR
+311 NGPAQQRVIR
-321 AALDSA
+321 AALDNA

-361 DRSTPLWLGSVKSN
+361 ERETPLWLGSVKSN
-375 IGHTQAAAGVAGII
+375 IGHTQAAAGVAGVI

-397 GVLPRTLHVD
+397 GVLPKTLHVD

-413 DWSAGAVELLTESR
+413 DWSAGSVELLTESR
-427 EWPSDDRPRR
+427 EWRADRPLR

-448 NAHTILEAVPPAEPV
+448 NAHTVLESVPPAEPV
-463 PAGTPMGTLTPFV
+463 PAEPPVGTLTPWA
-476 LSAKTPEALQAQIS
+476 LSAKTPEALQE
-490 QLDAVTADPVD
+490 QLSRLAEVPADPAD
-501 IARTLATTRTAF
+501 TARTLTIRTALD
-513 EHRAV
+513 HRAV
-518 VLEPNL
+518 VLEAKV
-524 ITGEVREDSRLA
+524 ITGEAREDARLA
-536 VLFTGQGAQRAGMGQ
+536 VLFTGQGAQRIGMGRE
-551 DLYARF
+551 LYARF
-557 PVYAEAF
+557 PVYASAF
-564 DAVLAHF
+564 DEVCAHF
-571 DPALR
+571 DVPVR
-576 AALTDAELLNRTEFT
+576 AAVFGEVPGLDGTGLA
-591 QPALFAIEVALF
+591 QPALFAVEVALF
-603 RLVESFGVRPDFVA
+603 RLVTSWGVRPDFVA

-653 TGGAMVSIA
+653 AGGAMVSIA
-662 APESEIVLTEGV
+662 APESAIVLTEGV

-694 LAIAAQFPK
+694 LEIAARFPK
-703 TKRLTV
+703 TKRLKV

-719 PMLEDFRAVAETLNY
+719 PMLEEFRAVAETLTY
-734 RSATIPVIS
+734 HPAEIPVVS
-743 NVSGALADPFTA
+743 NVSGALASAFTA
-755 DYWVRHVR
+755 EYWVRHVR
-763 EAVRFADGIATLE
+763 EAVRFADGVSTLE
-776 AEGVHTFLELGPDGV
+776 AAGAGVFLELGPDGV

-798 TAFPALRRDRDE
+798 AAFPALRRDRDE

-821 WVNGGAVD
+821 WVRGGAVD
-829 WAAYLPTGPRIDL
+829 WAAYLPAGPRTDL

-853 PTPAPQADVDVPALA
+853 PRPARADA
-868 AELGLPE
+868 AE
-875 HTLRPAIAAVR
+875 I
-886 RRREEATAADAW
+886 D
-898 RYRVT
+898 RYRVA
-903 WTPLTATDV
+903 WTRLA
-912 PAPQGDCLVIDPSP
+912 PADPPTLEGECLVVDPSP
-926 QLEAVLENW
+926 RLEAALAGW
-935 NGRVIRL
+935 DGRVVRL
-942 DGPIGDIDPV
+942 NGPVTAEDLRGIEPV
-952 AVFSGAGLERTVDLL
+952 VVLSGAGPERTAGLI
-967 RELGATGI
+967 RALGDAGI
-975 DAPLWCVTTGA
+975 DAPLWCVTSGA
-986 VRATGT
+986 VRVTDA

-997 PDQAAIWGL
+997 PDQAAVWGL
-1006 GRAAALELP
+1006 GRVAALEHP

-1023 LPSTVDEDVA
+1023 LTSTVDL
-1033 ARFLALLSGD
+1033 ARFRALLGGD

-1048 VRAEGSFGRR
+1048 LRPEGAFGRR
-1058 LEPAEPVAAPAW
+1058 LEHAPPAGPQW

-1078 TGGTGALGAQVARRL
+1078 TGGAGALGGHVARRL
-1093 ARDGA
+1093 AREGA
-1098 DHLVLVSRRGADA
+1098 DHLVLVSRRGAGA
-1111 PGAAELADELGV
+1111 PGATELGAELAELGA

-1132 ADREFLAELIERVS
+1132 ADRDFVADLLGRIS

-1159 RSALLSEVDSAAVAE
+1159 RSAPLSEADDFAGL
-1174 QWAAKVTGARHLDEL
+1174 WTAKATGARHLDDL
-1189 LADADLDAFVL
+1189 LADTDLDAFIL

-1211 QQGLYGAANAF
+1211 QQGLYGAANAY
-1222 LDALAEGRRARGLAA
+1222 LDALAEARRARGLAA

-1262 RGLRALEPG
+1262 RGLRALDP
-1271 VAVTALLRAAG
+1271 VAAVSALLRAAG
-1282 GDTNVTFADVDWPR
+1282 GDTTVTVADVDWPR

-1303 RRPSPLLAG
+1303 RRPSPLLST
-1312 IPDAVP
+1312 IPEAVVEEP
-1318 APETPATGGLV
+1318 AAEPGGLV
-1329 GRLRGLTPAVA
+1329 TRLRGLSPAA
-1340 DEVLLQ
+1340 AGDVLLQ
-1346 LVRDQAAAVLGHA
+1346 LVRDQAAAVLGHP
-1359 SAAAVAPDRAFQEI
+1359 SAAAVAPDRAFQEL

-1387 HAETG
+1387 RAETG

-1402 WPTPA
+1402 WPTPE
-1407 ALAGHLRA
+1407 ALAGHLRV
-1415 GVLGDAVTETTTKT
+1415 GVLGDAGAEAVTTVT
-1429 AAAAD
+1429 AAAD

-1442 SCRYAGGIASPEDL
+1442 SCRYAGGVASPEDL
-1456 WRLVSGGADA
+1456 WRLVAEGADA

-1478 ENLYDADPSRLGS
+1478 ENLYNADPARLGS
-1491 VSVTEGAFLDA
+1491 VTVTEGAFLDA
-1502 AGGFDAG
+1502 AGAFDAG

-1528 LELTWEAFE
+1528 LELAWEAFE
-1537 RAGIDPASVRGSRTG
+1537 RAGLDPASLRGSRTG

-1567 GSADTLEGHIAT
+1567 GSADVLEGHLAT

-1589 LSYTFGLEGPAVSVD
+1589 LAYTFGLEGPAVSVD

-1617 VQSLRLGECSMALA
+1617 VQSLRLGECTMALA

-1653 TDGRCKA
+1653 ADGRCKA
-1660 FAEAA
+1660 FADAA
-1665 DGTAWGEGAGLVLLE
+1665 DGTAWGEGAGLLLLE

-1685 ERNGHRVLA
+1685 QRHGHRVLA
-1694 VVRGSAVNQD
+1694 VVRGSAVNSD

-1763 DRETPLWLGSV
+1763 DRATPLWLGSV

-1784 AGVAGVIKMVMA
+1784 AGVAGVIKMVQA

-1811 SSHVDWTAGAV
+1811 SSHVDWTSGAV

-1857 VSQQELSPAAESGPV
+1857 FPQAETTPTPAAGPV
-1872 PWVLSARSADALR
+1872 PWVLSARSAEALR
-1885 GQAQA
+1885 GQARA
-1890 LLGVA
+1890 LLA
-1895 GTPADIGFS
+1895 RADESPADIGFS
-1904 LVATRASL
+1904 LATTRASL
-1912 PHRAVVT
+1912 PHRAVVN
-1919 GDFAEGLTALAEG
+1919 GDFPAGLAALAEG
-1932 TPAANVVTGVAGA
+1932 SPAADVVTGVAGA

-1982 AALDSFVDWQL
+1982 AALESFVDWRL

-2022 LWRSF
+2022 SWRAF

-2039 GEIAAAVVSGALSL
+2039 GEIASAVVSGALSL

-2082 REAVEER
+2082 LADVEAR
-2089 LTDGLS
+2089 LSDGLS
-2095 IAAVNGPAAVVVSGE
+2095 VAAVNGPAAVVVSGT
-2110 PRSLDELIAS
+2110 PGALDDLIES

-2148 LLDVLA
+2148 LLDVLG
-2154 PIAPRVG
+2154 PITPREG
-2161 EIAFISTVTGEWNE
+2161 EIGFLSTVTGEWNE
-2175 SVDAEYWYT
+2175 IPDAEYWYT

-2192 DTAVERLKSEG
+2192 DTAIERLKSEG

-2224 VALGSLRRDDGE
+2224 VALGSLRKNDGG
-2236 LTRFHTALA
+2236 LTRFHAALA
-2245 EAHVHGVTVDW
+2245 EAYVNGVRVDW
-2256 TPAFR
+2256 TPAFPD
-2261 NARVVDLPTYAFQRK
+2261 AHVVDLPTYAFQRR

-2281 PATRTGD
+2281 PAVRTGD
-2288 AAGLGLGPVEHPLL
+2288 ATGLGLGAVDHPLL
-2302 GAAVTLA
+2302 GAVVTLA
-2309 EEDRLVLTGR
+2309 EDDRLVLTGR
-2319 LSRQT
+2319 LSRQA
-2324 HPWLADHEV
+2324 HPWLADHEI
-2333 LGTALLPGTAF
+2333 LGAALLPGTAF

-2370 VPTTGG
+2370 VPAVGG
-2376 VQLQLVVEAPAEDGR
+2376 VQLQVVVDAPGADGR
-2391 RALTISSRPD
+2391 RGLTVSARPD

-2408 RHAQGVL
+2408 RHAEGVL
-2415 ALGAPEAEPLPD
+2415 APGTPEPAGLPVEWPPAAEPL
-2427 WPPAG
+2427 
-2432 AEALD
+2432 D
-2437 VEAHYTALANA
+2437 VDGHYAALAEA

-2459 RAAWRRDGDVFA
+2459 RAAWRRDGEVFA

-2477 TDAFAVHPALLDA
+2477 ADAFTVHPALLDA

-2498 GFFPDDGQARLP
+2498 GFFPDDGRARLP
-2510 FAFTDVSLFATG
+2510 FAFTDVALFATG
-2522 ASALRVRLSQAGPNA
+2522 ATALRVRLAAAGPNA
-2537 VSVVASDPAGH
+2537 VSVVATDQAGN
-2548 PVASIGSLAF
+2548 PVARIGSLAF
-2558 QTAST
+2558 QVSTST
-2563 VDDVPDALFRTEWT
+2563 VDEAPDALFRTEWT
-2577 PVTTTGEAP
+2577 PLPATGDVPEFA
-2586 GFTWLTGSL
+2586 WLFGP
-2595 TDLAEVPAAVVLPVT
+2595 LAELDVVPDAVVLPVT
-2610 GTDPHAVAAHVLAT
+2610 GIDQVLTT

-2631 DRFAAARLVVLTTG
+2631 DRFARARLVVLTTG
-2645 ALAALPGDPVPA
+2645 AVAALPGDPVPG
-2657 LAQSPAWG
+2657 LAQAPAWG
-2665 LIRSAQSENPDRFVL
+2665 LIRSAQSEHPGRFVL
-2680 LDLDDRSD
+2680 VDVDDRAD
-2688 AAAAIGTA
+2688 AQAAVGIA

-2701 PQSAAR
+2701 PQVAAR
-2707 AGTVLV
+2707 AATLLV
-2713 PRLARPAT
+2713 PRLARPAA
-2721 ELTLPGAGQAC
+2721 ELTLPADD
-2732 PELALPGAWRV
+2732 AWRV

-2754 TTLPAP
+2754 VASSVP
-2760 EAEAALGPDEIR
+2760 ETALGPDEIR

-2804 TVLETGEQVRG
+2804 VVLETGSRVRG

-2836 DHRLVTPMPDGW
+2836 DHRLVTPMPANW
-2848 SFAEAASIPVAFA
+2848 SFADAAAVPVAFA

-2891 AVQLARHHGAEVF
+2891 AVQLARWKNAEVF
-2904 ATASTGKHDVLT
+2904 ATASTGKHDVLRNL
-2916 QMGLDTIHIGD
+2916 GLDTVHIGD

-2934 DHFRKATNGHGVDVV
+2934 DHFRAVTGGRGVDVV

-2965 PRGGRFVEMGKADLR
+2965 PRGGRFVEMGKADVR
-2980 DAAEVARVHEGV
+2980 DAGDIARAHAGVH
-2992 LYRAFDLIE
+2992 YRAFDLIE

-3021 GLTPLPRRTWDL
+3021 ALTPLPRRVWDV

-3055 LPRPLDPA
+3055 LPRKPDPD

-3073 TLGARVARHLVT
+3073 TLGARIARHLVT

-3090 RLLLVSRRG
+3090 RLLLLSRRG
-3099 PDAPGATELANDLTA
+3099 PDAPGATELAAELTA
-3114 LGAEVTIAA
+3114 LGTEVSVVA
-3123 CDAADRD
+3123 CDAADRG
-3130 ALAELLAGRTLTGVV
+3130 ALARVLADRPLTGVV
-3145 HTAGVLADGLLTGL
+3145 HTAGVLDDGLLTSL
-3159 DPARLDE
+3159 DPAKLAA
-3166 VLRPKVDAAVNLH
+3166 VLRPKLDAALNLH
-3179 ELTRNMDLA
+3179 ELTRERDLA

-3225 GLPGVSL
+3225 GLPAVSL

-3246 LGATDLARM
+3246 LGAADLVRM

-3260 TGLSDADGLAL
+3260 TGLSDAEGLAL
-3271 FAAAIARGETLA
+3271 FDAAIARGEALA
-3283 IPARLD
+3283 VPARLD
-3289 LSASNGPVPPLLR
+3289 LSATDGPVPPLLR
-3302 GLVRATRRAA
+3302 GLVRGTRRTATAVTGLPVGDDLAA
-3312 TTTASSDG
+3312 
-3320 GLTSRLQTLP
+3320 RLRPLP

-3353 TADEIEPGRSFA
+3353 TAGEIEPGRSFA

-3404 ALLRTELFG
+3404 TFLRTELFG
-3413 AAAEQPTQVVTAASG
+3413 GVPAPAAEAGSSRVTG

-3441 PGSVASPED
+3441 PGSVGSPED
-3450 LWSLVDGGVD
+3450 LWALVADGVD
-3460 AITPFPADR
+3460 AISPFPADR

-3474 GLYHP
+3474 GLYAP

-3484 GRIYTRNGGFVRD
+3484 GRISTRSGGFVAD
-3497 ADRFDPELFEI
+3497 AGRFDPELFDI
-3508 APREALT
+3508 SPREALT

-3527 WEAFERAGIDPTSA
+3527 WEAFERAGLDPLSV

-3557 GTGAAT
+3557 GAGAAT

-3586 FGLEGPSLTVDT
+3586 FGLEGPALTVDT

-3609 AVQALRRGECDL
+3609 AVQSLRNGECDL

-3644 LAEDGRIKAFAE
+3644 LAGDGRCKAFAD

-3661 SMAEGIGMLLVERL
+3661 GLAEGVGLLLVERL
-3675 SDARRNGHEVLA
+3675 SDARRHGHDVLA

-3719 ADAGLAPS
+3719 ADAGLS
-3727 EVDAVEAHGTGT
+3727 TLDVDVVEAHGTGT

-3751 ATYGQDRST
+3751 ATYGQDRAT
-3760 PLLLGSVKSNLG
+3760 PLWLGSVKSNLG

-3787 MAMRHGLLPRT
+3787 MAMRHGVLPRT
-3798 LHVDTPSSH
+3798 LHVDAPTSR
-3807 VDWAS
+3807 VDWTS

-3820 PREWP
+3820 SREWT
-3825 SDRPRRAGVS
+3825 SDRPRRAAVS

-3850 APDAVTE
+3850 APDGVAGERSPVT
-3857 DRAPVSG
+3857 G
-3864 PVPWVLSAKSPA
+3864 PVPWLLSAKSPA
-3876 ALRAQAARLHGFLG
+3876 ALRAQAGRLHEFLS
-3890 DEVPADVALSLATT
+3890 DREVVPADIALSLATT

-3913 VIGETGPELLA
+3913 VVGETAPELLA
-3924 GLAAIADADPGALT
+3924 GLAAIADPGAIT
-3938 GTGAPGRLA
+3938 GSGTPGRLA

-3957 AGMGRELYARF
+3957 PGMGQELYARF
-3968 PVFAAA
+3968 PVFAQA
-3974 FDEACALLDTDV
+3974 FDEVHALLGDIV
-3986 PLAEVIETDLLDRTG
+3986 RGDLDQTG
-4001 YAQPAIFAL
+4001 HAQPAIFAL

-4043 VLSLPDACKL
+4043 VLSLPDACTL
-4053 VTARATLMQSLPE
+4053 VAARASLMQALPG
-4066 GGAMVAIA
+4066 GGAMVAVG
-4074 APEAEVRAAL
+4074 APEADVRVA
-4084 ADDRAT
+4084 
-4090 LVGERAELADEATLT
+4090 LT
-4105 GGRAE
+4105 GG
-4110 LAGDR
+4110 
-4115 AELTSGWAEPAADR
+4115 
-4129 AEPAGDRAE
+4129 
-4138 KVGAGAALPGDRAE
+4138 
-4152 QVGNRAAL
+4152 
-4160 VGDRVGIA
+4160 VGIA
-4168 AVNGPR
+4168 AVNGPG
-4174 STVISGDETAVLAI
+4174 STVISGDEPAVLAL
-4188 AAEFA
+4188 AEAFA
-4193 ARGVKTKR
+4193 GRGVKTKR
-4201 LRVSHAFHSPLMDP
+4201 LRVSHAFHSPLMDA
-4215 MLADFRA
+4215 MLAEFWA
-4222 VAETLTYHPAQIPVI
+4222 VAAKLTYREPLIPVVSTLT
-4237 SNVSG
+4237 G
-4242 ALAEPYTAEYW
+4242 ALAEPFTPDYW
-4253 VRHVREAVRFA
+4253 VRHVRETVRFA
-4264 DAVHT
+4264 DAVRT
-4269 LTEQSASTFLELGP
+4269 LAGQGASTFLEVGP
-4283 DGVLSAMAAEST
+4283 DGVLAAMAAETT
-4295 DLPSVPT
+4295 DVPAIPT
-4302 LRDGENEPR
+4302 LRAGEEEPR
-4311 ALVTAFARLRVA
+4311 AVVTAFARLRTA
-4323 GFPLDTAALLEGARR
+4323 GFPLDVSALLDGARR
-4338 TALPT
+4338 TELPT
-4343 YAFQRS
+4343 YAFQRKH
-4349 RFWLEPAAKT
+4349 FWLEPA
-4359 ESDSGFW
+4359 
-4366 AAVDAGDLG
+4366 
-4375 LDDQAMAALD
+4375 
-4385 RWRSSSTVD
+4385 RSTVD
-4394 AWRYRVT
+4394 TWRYRVG
-4401 WRPLAETTGR
+4401 WRPVAASTGR
-4411 LTGRWLILGTNELA
+4411 LTGRWLVLGDALVED
-4425 EQVAQALKAHG
+4425 VAQALAAHG
-4436 AEPIVES
+4436 AEPVVEPGS
-4443 GRRERAALTTLLR
+4443 GDRAALTALLR
-4456 DHADVEGVVSLLA
+4456 EHADVEGVVSLLA
-4469 IGEDAETG
+4469 LTGDAEAG
-4477 LAANLALTQ
+4477 LAANLTLTQ
-4486 AFADSGIPARLWCL
+4486 ALADSGVPARLWCL
-4500 TQGAAK
+4500 TQGAMH
-4506 DVTQPGQAT
+4506 DVSAPDQAT

-4525 ELPSGWGGLADLPE
+4525 ELPSAWGGLADLPE
-4539 TFDAAAGARLAAVLA
+4539 TLDAAAGGRLAAVLA

-4559 EVALRP
+4559 EVAIRP
-4565 DGVFARRLA
+4565 DGVFARRLTPA
-4574 PAPPGETRDWRPRGT
+4574 PAGETRDWRPRGT

-4603 ARELAATGA
+4603 ARDLAEAGA

-4617 TGRRGAQAPGAA
+4617 TGRRGTQAPGAA

-4637 LGVRVTLATCDA
+4637 LGVRVTLAACDA
-4649 ADRDALEKV
+4649 ADRDALAAV
-4658 IAAIPA
+4658 LAAIPA

-4678 QNGPLTAITPGEVT
+4678 QHGPLTAITPEEVS

-4710 DRDLDAFVLFSSISG
+4710 DHDLDAFVLFSSISG

-4750 GRGLTA
+4750 GRGRAA

-4763 WAESGM
+4763 WAGSGM
-4769 AADDGAVRMLRGRGL
+4769 AADAEAVRMLRGRGL
-4784 PPMEPAL
+4784 PPIDPAH
-4791 GVTAFRRA
+4791 GVAAFRRA
-4799 LATDDTAVVVAD
+4799 LAAGDAAVVVAD
-4811 VDWAK
+4811 VDWAR
-4816 FAPVFTAARPRPVL
+4816 FAPVFTAARPRPLL

-4835 VRAVLTEA
+4835 ARAALA
-4843 EPEETGF
+4843 EPEPAPTGF
-4850 ASMSIQDRP
+4850 ASLPAGERP

-4871 GVLGHSAQAIGPE
+4871 GVLGHTSGATIGPE

-4897 VELRNRLATGTGLSL
+4897 VELRNRLGAGTGLSL

-4929 LDRRLGGGEAGGVRL
+4929 LDRRFGGGDSGVRL

-4955 ETVTES
+4955 ATVTEAD
-4961 ELDGISARGEV
+4961 LARVPASDEITV
-4972 TARLKGFLAR
+4972 RLRGFLTR
-4982 WSDLSGETGGTDLG
+4982 WTELAGGTDLS
-4996 GASDDELFDFIDNT
+4996 GAGDDELFDFIDST
-5010 FRTS
+5010 FRTT

>member
-32 ATEPVAI
+32 ATEPIAI

-56 WDLVARGGDAVTAF
+56 WDLVARGGDAVSAF

-75 WDTATLFDEGRP
+75 WDTASLFGGDGRP

-142 SVRGS
+142 SLRGS
-147 RTGVFVGSNGQDYL
+147 RTGVFAGSNGQDYA

-181 SVVSGRLSYLFG
+181 SVVAGRLAYLFG
-193 FEGTSLTVDTACSS
+193 FEGPALTVDTACSS
-207 SLVALHLAVQALRQ
+207 SLVALHLAAQALRQ
-221 GECDLALAGGATVM
+221 GECDLALAGGVTVM

-240 FVEFSKQRGL
+240 FVEFSRQRGL

-271 VGMLLVERLSD
+271 VGVLLVERLSD

-288 EVLALVRGSAV
+288 EVLAVVRGSAV

-311 NGPSQQRVIR
+311 NGPAQQRVIR
-321 AALDSA
+321 AALDNA
-327 RLSTSDIDVVEA
+327 RLSTSDVDVVEA

-361 DRSTPLWLGSVKSN
+361 ERETPLWLGSVKSN
-375 IGHTQAAAGVAGII
+375 IGHTQAAAGVAGVI
-389 KMVMAMRH
+389 KMVLAMRH

-413 DWSAGAVELLTESR
+413 DWSAGSVELLTESR
-427 EWPSDDRPRR
+427 EWTADRPLR

-463 PAGTPMGTLTPFV
+463 PAEAPVGTLTPWV
-476 LSAKTPEALQAQIS
+476 LSAKSPEALQAQLS
-490 QLDAVTADPVD
+490 RLAEVAADRAD
-501 IARTLATTRTAF
+501 IARTLTTRTAF

-518 VLEPNL
+518 VLDANVVK
-524 ITGEVREDSRLA
+524 GEVQEDARLA
-536 VLFTGQGAQRAGMGQ
+536 VLFTGQGAQRVGMGRE
-551 DLYARF
+551 LYEQF
-557 PVYAEAF
+557 PVYATAF
-564 DAVLAHF
+564 DEVCAQFAV
-571 DPALR
+571 PVR
-576 AALTDAELLNRTEFT
+576 DAVFGEVSGLDETGLT
-591 QPALFAIEVALF
+591 QPALFAVEVALF
-603 RLVESFGVRPDFVA
+603 RLAESFGIRPDFVA

-642 AARASLMQALP
+642 SARASLMQALP
-653 TGGAMVSIA
+653 LGGAMVSIA
-662 APESEIVLTEGV
+662 APETDIPVHDRV

-694 LAIAAQFPK
+694 LEIAAKFPK
-703 TKRLTV
+703 TKRLAV

-719 PMLEDFRAVAETLNY
+719 PMLEEFRKVAEQLEY
-734 RSATIPVIS
+734 HPAQIPVLS
-743 NVSGALADPFTA
+743 NVSGALAEPFTA
-755 DYWVRHVR
+755 GYWVRHVR
-763 EAVRFADGIATLE
+763 ETVRFADGIATLE
-776 AEGVHTFLELGPDGV
+776 TEGVRTFLELGPDGV
-791 LSAMVPG
+791 LSALVG
-798 TAFPALRRDRDE
+798 GAAIPALRRDRPE
-810 ERTLLAALAGV
+810 ERTLLTALAGV
-821 WVNGGAVD
+821 WTRGGTVD
-829 WAAYLPTGPRIDL
+829 WTAYLPAGPRADL

-853 PTPAPQADVDVPALA
+853 PAPGDDGVLDVAALA
-868 AELGLPE
+868 TELGLPE
-875 HTLRPAIAAVR
+875 DTLRPALTAVR
-886 RRREEATAADAW
+886 QRRAEASAPW

-903 WTPLTATDV
+903 WTPLAPADG
-912 PAPQGDCLVIDPSP
+912 PAPAGNCLVVDPSP
-926 QLEAVLENW
+926 QLDAALAGW
-935 NGRVIRL
+935 NGRVVRL
-942 DGPIGDIDPV
+942 AGPVTADDLRRADP
-952 AVFSGAGLERTVDLL
+952 AVVLSAASPERTVALVQA
-967 RELGATGI
+967 LGEAGI
-975 DAPLWCVTTGA
+975 EAPLWCITSGA
-986 VRATGT
+986 VRAIDA

-997 PDQAAIWGL
+997 PDQAAVWGL
-1006 GRAAALELP
+1006 GRVAALELP
-1015 ERWGGLID
+1015 HRWGGLID
-1023 LPSTVDEDVA
+1023 LPSSVDAEA
-1033 ARFLALLSGD
+1033 ARTFQALLGGG

-1048 VRAEGSFGRR
+1048 LRAEGTFGRR
-1058 LEPAEPVAAPAW
+1058 LEHAPPAGPAW
-1070 TPRGTVLV
+1070 TPRGTVLI
-1078 TGGTGALGAQVARRL
+1078 TGGTGALGTHVARRL
-1093 ARDGA
+1093 AREGA

-1111 PGAAELADELGV
+1111 PGATELSAELAGLGA

-1132 ADREFLAELIERVS
+1132 ADRDFVADLLGRVS
-1146 PGLTAVVHTAGVV
+1146 PGLTAVVHTAGIV
-1159 RSALLSEVDSAAVAE
+1159 RSGPLSEVDDFAAH
-1174 QWAAKVTGARHLDEL
+1174 WAAKATGARHLDEL
-1189 LADADLDAFVL
+1189 LADTDLDAFVL
-1200 FSSIAGVWGSG
+1200 FASIAGVWGSG
-1211 QQGLYGAANAF
+1211 QQGCYGAANAY
-1222 LDALAEGRRARGLAA
+1222 LDALAEARRARGLAA
-1237 TAVAWGPWADGGMAA
+1237 TAVAWGPWAEGGMAA
-1252 DNDAEDYLLR
+1252 DNDAEDYLRR
-1262 RGLRALEPG
+1262 RGLRALDPG
-1271 VAVTALLRAAG
+1271 PAVSALLHAAG
-1282 GDTNVTFADVDWPR
+1282 GDTNVTVADVDWAR
-1296 FAAAFTS
+1296 FTPAFTS
-1303 RRPSPLLAG
+1303 RRPSPLLTTIPEAVAE
-1312 IPDAVP
+1312 PDAP
-1318 APETPATGGLV
+1318 AAGGL
-1329 GRLRGLTPAVA
+1329 GARLRGLSPAVA
-1340 DEVLLQ
+1340 GEVLLQ
-1346 LVRDQAAAVLGHA
+1346 LVRDQAAAVLGHPG
-1359 SAAAVAPDRAFQEI
+1359 AAAVAPDRAFQEI

-1387 HAETG
+1387 RVETG

-1407 ALAGHLRA
+1407 ALAAHLQS
-1415 GVLGDAVTETTTKT
+1415 GVLGDAAGDTPATTS
-1429 AAAAD
+1429 AATD

-1456 WRLVSGGADA
+1456 WRLVSEGADA

-1478 ENLYDADPSRLGS
+1478 ENLYDADPARLGS
-1491 VSVTEGAFLDA
+1491 VTVTEGAFLGS

-1528 LELTWEAFE
+1528 LELAWEAFE
-1537 RAGIDPASVRGSRTG
+1537 RAGLDPAAVRGSRTG

-1567 GSADTLEGHIAT
+1567 NSADVLEGHLAT

-1589 LSYTFGLEGPAVSVD
+1589 LAYTFGLEGPAVSVD

-1617 VQSLRLGECSMALA
+1617 VRSLRLGECSMALA

-1653 TDGRCKA
+1653 ADGRCKA

-1665 DGTAWGEGAGLVLLE
+1665 DGTAWGEGAGLLLLE

-1685 ERNGHRVLA
+1685 QRHGHRVLA
-1694 VVRGSAVNQD
+1694 VVRGSAINSD

-1732 TSDVDVVEAHGTG
+1732 PSDVDAVEAHGTG

-1763 DRETPLWLGSV
+1763 ERETPLWLGSV

-1811 SSHVDWTAGAV
+1811 SSHVDWSSGVV
-1822 ELLTESREWTADRPL
+1822 ELLTEARTWTAGRPL

-1857 VSQQELSPAAESGPV
+1857 VPQPERAPTAAPGPV
-1872 PWVLSARSADALR
+1872 PWVLSARSAEALR
-1885 GQAQA
+1885 GQAEA
-1890 LLGVA
+1890 LRTKVDDS
-1895 GTPADIGFS
+1895 PADVGFS
-1904 LVATRASL
+1904 LATTRASL
-1912 PHRAVVT
+1912 PHRAVVL
-1919 GDFAEGLTALAEG
+1919 GDHGEGLTALAED
-1932 TPAANVVTGVAGA
+1932 TPAANVVTGVAGE

-1971 PVFAARLDECA
+1971 PVFAARLDDCA
-1982 AALDSFVDWQL
+1982 AALSSFVDWPL
-1993 RDVLADAEALSRVD
+1993 REVLADAEALSRVD

-2060 ALRSKAIL
+2060 ALRSRAIL

-2076 VSVAAS
+2076 VSVAAPLDTV
-2082 REAVEER
+2082 EAR
-2089 LTDGLS
+2089 LTEGLS
-2095 IAAVNGPAAVVVSGE
+2095 IAAVNGPSAIVVSGAPE
-2110 PRSLDELIAS
+2110 ALEQLIAS

-2154 PIAPRVG
+2154 PITPRRG
-2161 EIAFISTVTGEWNE
+2161 ETAFISTVTGEWHE
-2175 SVDAEYWYT
+2175 SVDAGYWYT

-2192 DTAVERLKSEG
+2192 DTAVERLKNAG
-2203 FGTFIEASPHP
+2203 FGTFIEVSPHP
-2214 VLTMALGEDV
+2214 VLTMALGDDV
-2224 VALGSLRRDDGE
+2224 VALGSLRRDDGG

-2245 EAHVHGVTVDW
+2245 EAHVRGVPVDW
-2256 TPAFR
+2256 TPAFPD
-2261 NARVVDLPTYAFQRK
+2261 AHVVDLPTYAFQRR

-2288 AAGLGLGPVEHPLL
+2288 AAGLGLGAVEHPLL
-2302 GAAVTLA
+2302 GAAITLA
-2309 EEDRLVLTGR
+2309 DDRLVLTGR

-2324 HPWLADHEV
+2324 HPWLAGHDI
-2333 LGTALLPGTAF
+2333 LGTVLLPGTAF
-2344 AELAIHAGDH
+2344 AELAVHAGDH

-2370 VPTTGG
+2370 VRATGG
-2376 VQLQLVVEAPAEDGR
+2376 VQLQVVVDEPGDDGR
-2391 RALTISSRPD
+2391 RGITVNARPD
-2401 RPGARWT
+2401 RPGTRWT

-2415 ALGAPEAEPLPD
+2415 APGTPEPAAPPAV

-2437 VEAHYTALANA
+2437 VDAHYAALAEA

-2459 RAAWRRDGDVFA
+2459 RAAWRADGEVFA
-2471 EVELPG
+2471 EVELPA

-2498 GFFPDDGQARLP
+2498 GFFPDDGRARLP
-2510 FAFTDVSLFATG
+2510 FAFTDVALFATG
-2522 ASALRVRLSQAGPNA
+2522 ATALRVRLAAAGPNA
-2537 VSVVASDPAGH
+2537 VSVVATDPAGN
-2548 PVASIGSLAF
+2548 PVASIGALAF
-2558 QTAST
+2558 QTTSST
-2563 VDDVPDALFRTEWT
+2563 VDEVPDALFRTEWT
-2577 PVTTTGEAP
+2577 ALAAAGDAP
-2586 GFTWLTGSL
+2586 EFTWLSGP
-2595 TDLAEVPAAVVLPVT
+2595 LAGLDVVPAAVVLPVT
-2610 GTDPHAVAAHVLAT
+2610 SLDQVLAT
-2624 AQEWLAD
+2624 AQEWVAGE
-2631 DRFAAARLVVLTTG
+2631 RFAASRLVVLTTG
-2645 ALAALPGDPVPA
+2645 ALAAVPGDPVPG
-2657 LAQSPAWG
+2657 LAQAPVWG
-2665 LIRSAQSENPDRFVL
+2665 LIRSAQSEHPGRFVL
-2680 LDLDDRSD
+2680 LDVDERAD

-2701 PQSAAR
+2701 PQVAAR
-2707 AGTVLV
+2707 AGTLLV
-2713 PRLARPAT
+2713 PRLARPAA
-2721 ELTLPGAGQAC
+2721 ELTLPAGD
-2732 PELALPGAWRV
+2732 AWRV

-2754 TTLPAP
+2754 ATFPVPATD
-2760 EAEAALGPDEIR
+2760 LGPDDIR

-2804 TVLETGEQVRG
+2804 VVLEAGERVRG
-2815 LTAGDRVTGL
+2815 LAAGDRVTGL

-2836 DHRLVTPMPDGW
+2836 DHRLVTPMPAGW
-2848 SFAEAASIPVAFA
+2848 TFAEAASVPVAFA

-2891 AVQLARHHGAEVF
+2891 AVQLARWKRAEVF
-2904 ATASTGKHDVLT
+2904 ATASTGKHDVLRDL
-2916 QMGLDTIHIGD
+2916 GLDAVHIGD
-2927 SRSLSFE
+2927 SRTLSFE
-2934 DHFRKATNGHGVDVV
+2934 DQFRAATGSRGVDVV

-2965 PRGGRFVEMGKADLR
+2965 PRGGRFVEMGKADVR
-2980 DAAEVARVHEGV
+2980 DAGEVARTHEGV
-2992 LYRAFDLIE
+2992 RYRAFDLIE
-3001 AGPERLQ
+3001 AGPGRLQ

-3021 GLTPLPRRTWDL
+3021 ALTPLPRRTWDL

-3055 LPRPLDPA
+3055 LPRKLDPD

-3073 TLGARVARHLVT
+3073 TLGARIARHLVT

-3090 RLLLVSRRG
+3090 RLLLLSRRG
-3099 PDAPGATELANDLTA
+3099 PDAPGAAELEDDLTA
-3114 LGAEVTIAA
+3114 LGADVTIAA

-3130 ALAELLAGRTLTGVV
+3130 ALAGLLAGRRLTGVV
-3145 HTAGVLADGLLTGL
+3145 HTAGVLDDGLLTGL
-3159 DPARLDE
+3159 DPAKLAD
-3166 VLRPKVDAAVNLH
+3166 VLRPKVAAAITLH
-3179 ELTRNMDLA
+3179 ELTRDTDLA

-3202 AGQGNYAAANTAL
+3202 AGQGSYAAANTAL

-3246 LGATDLARM
+3246 LGAADLARM

-3260 TGLSDADGLAL
+3260 TGLSDAEGLAL
-3271 FAAAIARGETLA
+3271 FDAAIARGETLA

-3289 LSASNGPVPPLLR
+3289 LTAAAGAVPPLLR
-3302 GLVRATRRAA
+3302 GLVRAGRRSAA
-3312 TTTASSDG
+3312 VAAGDG
-3320 GLTSRLQTLP
+3320 GLAARLRPLP

-3353 TADEIEPGRSFA
+3353 TAGDIAPDRSFA

-3404 ALLRTELFG
+3404 TFLRTGLLG
-3413 AAAEQPTQVVTAASG
+3413 DATPSAEIAPATATG

-3441 PGSVASPED
+3441 PGAVASPED
-3450 LWSLVDGGVD
+3450 LWSLVAEGAD
-3460 AITPFPADR
+3460 AISPFPADR

-3474 GLYHP
+3474 GLYAP

-3484 GRIYTRNGGFVRD
+3484 GRISTRSGGFV
-3497 ADRFDPELFEI
+3497 AGAGRFDPELFDI
-3508 APREALT
+3508 SPREALT

-3527 WEAFERAGIDPTSA
+3527 WEAFERAGIDPASV

-3557 GTGAAT
+3557 GTGAVT

-3586 FGLEGPSLTVDT
+3586 FGLEGPALTVDT

-3644 LAEDGRIKAFAE
+3644 LAEDGRCKAFAE
-3656 GADGT
+3656 SADGT
-3661 SMAEGIGMLLVERL
+3661 GMAEGVGLLLVERL
-3675 SDARRNGHEVLA
+3675 SDARRHGHEVLA

-3719 ADAGLAPS
+3719 ADAGLSPS

-3751 ATYGQDRST
+3751 ATYGQDRAT
-3760 PLLLGSVKSNLG
+3760 PLWLGSVKSNLG

-3787 MAMRHGLLPRT
+3787 LAMRHGVLPRT
-3798 LHVDTPSSH
+3798 LHVDAPSSQ
-3807 VDWAS
+3807 VDWTA

-3820 PREWP
+3820 RREWT

-3850 APDAVTE
+3850 APDAVIE
-3857 DRAPVSG
+3857 EREPVAG
-3864 PVPWVLSAKSPA
+3864 PVPWLLSGQSPA
-3876 ALRAQAARLHGFLG
+3876 ALRAQAARLHAFLDG
-3890 DEVPADVALSLATT
+3890 REVVPADVALSLATT

-3913 VIGETGPELLA
+3913 VVGETGPELLA
-3924 GLAAIADADPGALT
+3924 GLAAIAGGDLGAAA
-3938 GTGAPGRLA
+3938 GSGHPGRLA

-3968 PVFAAA
+3968 PVFARA
-3974 FDEACALLDTDV
+3974 FDDVSALLGN
-3986 PLAEVIETDLLDRTG
+3986 IEPEQLDRTG
-4001 YAQPAIFAL
+4001 HAQPAIFAL

-4043 VLSLPDACKL
+4043 VLSLPDACAL
-4053 VTARATLMQSLPE
+4053 VAARASLMQALPE
-4066 GGAMVAIA
+4066 GGAMVAVGA
-4074 APEAEVRAAL
+4074 SEADVRAAL
-4084 ADDRAT
+4084 T
-4090 LVGERAELADEATLT
+4090 
-4105 GGRAE
+4105 
-4110 LAGDR
+4110 GDR
-4115 AELTSGWAEPAADR
+4115 A
-4129 AEPAGDRAE
+4129 
-4138 KVGAGAALPGDRAE
+4138 
-4152 QVGNRAAL
+4152 
-4160 VGDRVGIA
+4160 GIA
-4168 AVNGPR
+4168 AVNGPA
-4174 STVISGDETAVLAI
+4174 STVISGEETAVLAV
-4188 AAEFA
+4188 AGEFA

-4215 MLADFRA
+4215 MLAEFGA
-4222 VAETLTYHPAQIPVI
+4222 VAAELTYREPVIPVVSTLT
-4237 SNVSG
+4237 G
-4242 ALAEPYTAEYW
+4242 ALAEPFTPDYW
-4253 VRHVREAVRFA
+4253 VRHVREPVRFA
-4264 DAVHT
+4264 DAVRT
-4269 LTEQSASTFLELGP
+4269 LAGRGAGTFLELGP
-4283 DGVLSAMAAEST
+4283 DGVLSAMAADSAEI
-4295 DLPSVPT
+4295 PAIPA
-4302 LRDGENEPR
+4302 LRAGEDEPR
-4311 ALVTAFARLRVA
+4311 TLVTAFARLRTA
-4323 GFPLDTAALLEGARR
+4323 GFPLDASVLLEGARR
-4338 TALPT
+4338 TELPT

-4349 RFWLEPAAKT
+4349 HFWLEPAPPAA
-4359 ESDSGFW
+4359 DRGFW

-4375 LDDQAMAALD
+4375 LDASALAALD
-4385 RWRSSSTVD
+4385 RWRAMSAVD
-4394 AWRYRVT
+4394 TWRYRVT
-4401 WRPLAETTGR
+4401 WRPVAEPAGR
-4411 LTGRWLILGTNELA
+4411 LSGRWLVLGAEGLA
-4425 EQVAQALKAHG
+4425 GEVAQALAAHG
-4436 AEPIVES
+4436 AEPVLVS
-4443 GRRERAALTTLLR
+4443 GHRDRASLTALLR
-4456 DHADVEGVVSLLA
+4456 DHADVEGVISLLA
-4469 IGEDAETG
+4469 CDADAETG
-4477 LAANLALTQ
+4477 LAANLTLTQ
-4486 AFADSGIPARLWCL
+4486 AFADSGVPARLWCL
-4500 TQGAAK
+4500 TRGA
-4506 DVTQPGQAT
+4506 VHGVSHPGQAT

-4525 ELPSGWGGLADLPE
+4525 ELPSAWGGLADLPE
-4539 TFDAAAGARLAAVLA
+4539 TLDAAAAARLAAVLA

-4559 EVALRP
+4559 EVAIRP

-4574 PAPPGETRDWRPRGT
+4574 PAPAGATRDWRPRGT
-4589 VLITGGTGALGAAV
+4589 VLVTGGTGALGAAV
-4603 ARELAATGA
+4603 ARELATAGA

-4617 TGRRGAQAPGAA
+4617 TGRRGDRAPGAA
-4629 ELASELSA
+4629 ELAAELSA
-4637 LGVRVTLATCDA
+4637 LGVRVTLAACDA
-4649 ADRDALEKV
+4649 ADRDALAGV
-4658 IAAIPA
+4658 LAAIPA

-4678 QNGPLTAITPGEVT
+4678 QHGPLTAITPAEVT

-4710 DRDLDAFVLFSSISG
+4710 EHDLDAFVLFSSISG

-4744 LAEERR
+4744 LAEDRR
-4750 GRGLTA
+4750 GRGLPA

-4763 WAESGM
+4763 WADSGM
-4769 AADDGAVRMLRGRGL
+4769 AAGAEAVRLLRDRGL
-4784 PPMEPAL
+4784 PPLDPAR
-4791 GVTAFRRA
+4791 GIAAFRRA
-4799 LATDDTAVVVAD
+4799 LAADDTAVVVAD
-4811 VDWAK
+4811 VDWAR
-4816 FAPVFTAARPRPVL
+4816 FAPVFTAARPRPLL
-4830 ADLPA
+4830 AELPA
-4835 VRAVLTEA
+4835 VRAALA
-4843 EPEETGF
+4843 EPEPASTGF
-4850 ASMSIQDRP
+4850 ASMPAGERP
-4859 KALLTLVLDQVA
+4859 KALLALVLAQVA
-4871 GVLGHSAQAIGPE
+4871 GVLGHGSATTVGPE

-4897 VELRNRLATGTGLSL
+4897 VELRNRLAAGTGLSL

-4929 LDRRLGGGEAGGVRL
+4929 LDRRFGGETSGVAL

-4955 ETVTES
+4955 EAVTEAD
-4961 ELDGISARGEV
+4961 LARVPASDEV
-4972 TARLKGFLAR
+4972 TARLRGFVAR
-4982 WSDLSGETGGTDLG
+4982 WTELAGGTDLG
-4996 GASDDELFDFIDNT
+4996 GASDDELFDFIDST
-5010 FRTS
+5010 FRTP